1 MMQTLLTQ
9 TPSAPANGLDKA
21 PLSGSVESKSIDG
34 GTSSDSKGDFA
45 ILIAKAQNCEQGAAE
60 ASQGDNNVRS
70 AKSLATESASPNEEA
85 SKEQDPDADSK
96 VEEVPAT
103 DFLLRLQDS
112 LKLDTSLVTPQ
123 LAVVAQQSAT
133 AVDGNPLPQEGEQ
146 QGIALD
152 ESEPAPAA
160 ARIARQLAG
169 QTGAQS
175 PLATTAQLT
184 PETTVSPSAAR
195 VVVQGDASSAV
206 LSPSV
211 LSSEGEKAATTAD
224 EQSGE
229 KASAKG
235 ETPAGGK
242 HTKPL
247 TGAERMAQLAKVLP
261 VDESAS
267 TTKPAESL
275 ATKEAGDSKSDSA
288 ASSAVTG
295 KGQTAQAATQGA
307 ALKAFSEGLKQPEV
321 GAAAT
326 SATAEGHDGS
336 SNSTGKSVS
345 NSGAKVNQNDVSF
358 TAKQEGRLTAKEGS
372 DSKSDSVTSSAVTS
386 KGQTAQA
393 ATQGAALKA
402 FSEGLKQPDAGTV
415 TTATTAENTGM
426 AGKGAEKSAAEG
438 SQQPATA
445 ANQGSAPVTTAQSAA
460 AQSGVTSNTTTQTDS
475 AAAPVMVAP
484 EQVLAQAESQGPQ
497 APLSSIAA
505 GIKQMDVTGTDEV
518 RKAVQLE
525 VKPKA
530 GESEKSLVAA
540 TSSSESSQ
548 SQTVQHGQNSQPQ
561 PQVADSRAPAAEG
574 TLRRE
579 PQNLPHLKLAS
590 QEAPA
595 ELHQKV
601 NVMLA
606 EKLQQAEI
614 QLDPLGLGKMK
625 IQIQIGAD
633 SQANV
638 HFVVQHGQT
647 REMLEQAMPRLR
659 DMLAGQGIQLGQTQV
674 QQQSQQQQ
682 QQGQPTFSGQ
692 GQQGQSGGQSHAGN
706 GQVEGEPTTA
716 NLSLLV
722 ESTNGS
728 GIDFYA

>member
-34 GTSSDSKGDFA
+34 GTGSDSKGDFA
-45 ILIAKAQNCEQGAAE
+45 TLIAKARNSEQGAAE
-60 ASQGDNNVRS
+60 ATQGGNHVRS
-70 AKSLATESASPNEEA
+70 AKSLATESASPKEETG
-85 SKEQDPDADSK
+85 KEQDPDADNK

-123 LAVVAQQSAT
+123 LAVAAQQSAT
-133 AVDGNPLPQEGEQ
+133 AVDGNPLPQEGELE
-146 QGIALD
+146 GIALD
-152 ESEPAPAA
+152 ESEQTPAA
-160 ARIARQLAG
+160 ARIAQQLAG

-175 PLATTAQLT
+175 PLATTANST
-184 PETTVSPSAAR
+184 PETTVSSSAAR
-195 VVVQGDASSAV
+195 VVAKGDASSAV
-206 LSPSV
+206 LS
-211 LSSEGEKAATTAD
+211 SEGEDAATTAD
-224 EQSGE
+224 GQAGE

-235 ETPAGGK
+235 ETLGADGK

-275 ATKEAGDSKSDSA
+275 VAKEGGDSKSDPA
-288 ASSAVTG
+288 ASNALTN
-295 KGQTAQAATQGA
+295 KGQATQAATQGA
-307 ALKAFSEGLKQPEV
+307 ALKAFSEGLKPSEA
-321 GAAAT
+321 GAATT
-326 SATAEGHDGS
+326 SATADGS
-336 SNSTGKSVS
+336 GV
-345 NSGAKVNQNDVSF
+345 
-358 TAKQEGRLTAKEGS
+358 
-372 DSKSDSVTSSAVTS
+372 
-386 KGQTAQA
+386 
-393 ATQGAALKA
+393 
-402 FSEGLKQPDAGTV
+402 
-415 TTATTAENTGM
+415 

-460 AQSGVTSNTTTQTDS
+460 AQSSVTTNATTQSDS

-484 EQVLAQAESQGPQ
+484 QQVLAQAESQGPQ
-497 APLSSIAA
+497 APLSTISA
-505 GIKQMDVTGTDEV
+505 GIKQMEVTGTDEV
-518 RKAVQLE
+518 RKAVSLE

-530 GESEKSLVAA
+530 GEAEKSLVAT
-540 TSSSESSQ
+540 TSNSESSP
-548 SQTVQHGQNSQPQ
+548 SQTVQHGQNSQTQ
-561 PQVADSRAPAAEG
+561 PQVADSRAPAAET

-625 IQIQIGAD
+625 IQIQMGSD

-682 QQGQPTFSGQ
+682 QQGQPTFNGQ
-692 GQQGQSGGQSHAGN
+692 GQQGQSSGQPRSGN
-706 GQVEGEPTTA
+706 GLVEGELTTS
-716 NLSLLV
+716 NPSLLV

>member
-34 GTSSDSKGDFA
+34 GTGSDSKGDFA
-45 ILIAKAQNCEQGAAE
+45 TLIAKARNSEQGAAE
-60 ASQGDNNVRS
+60 ATQGGNHVRS
-70 AKSLATESASPNEEA
+70 AKSLATESASPKEEIG
-85 SKEQDPDADSK
+85 KEQDPDADNK

-123 LAVVAQQSAT
+123 LAVAAQQSAT
-133 AVDGNPLPQEGEQ
+133 AVDGNPLPQEGELE
-146 QGIALD
+146 GIALD
-152 ESEPAPAA
+152 ESEQTPAA
-160 ARIARQLAG
+160 ARIAQQLAG

-175 PLATTAQLT
+175 PLATTANSTLD
-184 PETTVSPSAAR
+184 TTVSSSAAR
-195 VVVQGDASSAV
+195 VVAQGDASAA
-206 LSPSV
+206 V
-211 LSSEGEKAATTAD
+211 LSSEGEDAATTAD
-224 EQSGE
+224 GQSGE

-235 ETPAGGK
+235 ETLGADGK
-242 HTKPL
+242 NTKPL

-267 TTKPAESL
+267 TAKSAESL
-275 ATKEAGDSKSDSA
+275 AAKEAGDSKSDPA
-288 ASSAVTG
+288 ASNAVTN
-295 KGQTAQAATQGA
+295 KGQVTQAATQGA
-307 ALKAFSEGLKQPEV
+307 ALKAFSEGLKQPEA
-321 GAAAT
+321 GAATT
-326 SATAEGHDGS
+326 SATADGS
-336 SNSTGKSVS
+336 GV
-345 NSGAKVNQNDVSF
+345 
-358 TAKQEGRLTAKEGS
+358 
-372 DSKSDSVTSSAVTS
+372 
-386 KGQTAQA
+386 
-393 ATQGAALKA
+393 
-402 FSEGLKQPDAGTV
+402 
-415 TTATTAENTGM
+415 
-426 AGKGAEKSAAEG
+426 AGKGAEKGAAEG

-460 AQSGVTSNTTTQTDS
+460 ESAAAQSSVTATATAQTDS

-484 EQVLAQAESQGPQ
+484 QQVLAQAESQGPQ
-497 APLSSIAA
+497 APLSTISA
-505 GIKQMDVTGTDEV
+505 GIKQMEVTGTDEV
-518 RKAVQLE
+518 RKAVSLE

-530 GESEKSLVAA
+530 GEAEKSLVAT
-540 TSSSESSQ
+540 TSSGESSP
-548 SQTVQHGQNSQPQ
+548 SQTVQHGQNSQTQ
-561 PQVADSRAPAAEG
+561 PQVADSRAPAAET

-625 IQIQIGAD
+625 IQIQMGAD

-682 QQGQPTFSGQ
+682 QQGQPTFNGQ
-692 GQQGQSGGQSHAGN
+692 GQQGQSSGQPRSGN
-706 GQVEGEPTTA
+706 GLVEGELTTS
-716 NLSLLV
+716 NPSLLV
-722 ESTNGS
+722 KSTNGS

>member
-34 GTSSDSKGDFA
+34 GAGSDSKGDFA
-45 ILIAKAQNCEQGAAE
+45 TLIAKAQNSEQGAAE

-85 SKEQDPDADSK
+85 SKEQDPDTDGK

-175 PLATTAQLT
+175 PLATTSQST

-206 LSPSV
+206 LSPAA

-224 EQSGE
+224 ELSGE

-235 ETPAGGK
+235 ETPADGK

-267 TTKPAESL
+267 STKPAESL
-275 ATKEAGDSKSDSA
+275 ATKETDDSKSDSA
-288 ASSAVTG
+288 A
-295 KGQTAQAATQGA
+295 
-307 ALKAFSEGLKQPEV
+307 
-321 GAAAT
+321 
-326 SATAEGHDGS
+326 
-336 SNSTGKSVS
+336 
-345 NSGAKVNQNDVSF
+345 
-358 TAKQEGRLTAKEGS
+358 
-372 DSKSDSVTSSAVTS
+372 SSAVTS

-402 FSEGLKQPDAGTV
+402 FNEGLKQSDAGTV
-415 TTATTAENTGM
+415 TTSATAEGSGA

-438 SQQPATA
+438 SQQPATTTV
-445 ANQGSAPVTTAQSAA
+445 ANQGSAQVTTAQNAA
-460 AQSGVTSNTTTQTDS
+460 AQSSVTSNTTTQTDN

-484 EQVLAQAESQGPQ
+484 QQVLAQAESQGPQ
-497 APLSSIAA
+497 APLSSISA
-505 GIKQMDVTGTDEV
+505 GIKQMEVTGTDEV

-530 GESEKSLVAA
+530 DEAEKSLVAT
-540 TSSSESSQ
+540 TSSSE

-692 GQQGQSGGQSHAGN
+692 GQQGQSGGQPHAGN
-706 GQVEGEPTTA
+706 GLVEGELTTA

>member
-21 PLSGSVESKSIDG
+21 PLSGSVESKIIDG
-34 GTSSDSKGDFA
+34 GAGSDSKGDFA
-45 ILIAKAQNCEQGAAE
+45 TLIAKAQNCEQGAAE

-70 AKSLATESASPNEEA
+70 AKSLATESASPKEEA
-85 SKEQDPDADSK
+85 SKEQDPDTDGK

-152 ESEPAPAA
+152 ERELAPAA
-160 ARIARQLAG
+160 ARIARQLAA

-175 PLATTAQLT
+175 PLATTSQST

-206 LSPSV
+206 LSPAV

-235 ETPAGGK
+235 ETPADGK

-267 TTKPAESL
+267 TTKPAETL
-275 ATKEAGDSKSDSA
+275 AAKEGGDSKSDSA
-288 ASSAVTG
+288 A
-295 KGQTAQAATQGA
+295 
-307 ALKAFSEGLKQPEV
+307 
-321 GAAAT
+321 
-326 SATAEGHDGS
+326 
-336 SNSTGKSVS
+336 
-345 NSGAKVNQNDVSF
+345 
-358 TAKQEGRLTAKEGS
+358 
-372 DSKSDSVTSSAVTS
+372 SSAVTS

-402 FSEGLKQPDAGTV
+402 FSEGLKQSDAGTV
-415 TTATTAENTGM
+415 TTAATAEGIGA

-438 SQQPATA
+438 SQQTATTTV
-445 ANQGSAPVTTAQSAA
+445 ANQGSAQVTTAQSAA
-460 AQSGVTSNTTTQTDS
+460 AQSSVTSNTTTQTDS

-484 EQVLAQAESQGPQ
+484 QQMLAQAESQGPQ
-497 APLSSIAA
+497 APLSSISA
-505 GIKQMDVTGTDEV
+505 GIKQMEVTGTDEV

-530 GESEKSLVAA
+530 GEAEKSLVAT
-540 TSSSESSQ
+540 TSSSE

-692 GQQGQSGGQSHAGN
+692 GQQGQSGGQPHAGN
-706 GQVEGEPTTA
+706 GLVEGELTTA

>member
-34 GTSSDSKGDFA
+34 GTGSDSKGDFA
-45 ILIAKAQNCEQGAAE
+45 TLIAKARNSEQGAAE
-60 ASQGDNNVRS
+60 ATQGGNQVRS
-70 AKSLATESASPNEEA
+70 AKSLATESASPKEETG
-85 SKEQDPDADSK
+85 KEEDPDADNK

-123 LAVVAQQSAT
+123 LAVAAQQSAT
-133 AVDGNPLPQEGEQ
+133 AVDGNPLPQEGELE
-146 QGIALD
+146 GIALD
-152 ESEPAPAA
+152 ESEQTPAA
-160 ARIARQLAG
+160 ARIAQQFAG

-175 PLATTAQLT
+175 PLATTANST
-184 PETTVSPSAAR
+184 SETTVSSSAAR
-195 VVVQGDASSAV
+195 VVAKGDASAA
-206 LSPSV
+206 V
-211 LSSEGEKAATTAD
+211 LSSEGEDAATTAD
-224 EQSGE
+224 GQAGE

-235 ETPAGGK
+235 ETLGADGK

-267 TTKPAESL
+267 TAKSAESL
-275 ATKEAGDSKSDSA
+275 AAKEAGDSKSDLA
-288 ASSAVTG
+288 ASNALTN
-295 KGQTAQAATQGA
+295 KGQATQAATQGA
-307 ALKAFSEGLKQPEV
+307 ALKAFNEGLKLPEA
-321 GAAAT
+321 GAATT
-326 SATAEGHDGS
+326 SAAADGS
-336 SNSTGKSVS
+336 GV
-345 NSGAKVNQNDVSF
+345 
-358 TAKQEGRLTAKEGS
+358 
-372 DSKSDSVTSSAVTS
+372 
-386 KGQTAQA
+386 
-393 ATQGAALKA
+393 
-402 FSEGLKQPDAGTV
+402 
-415 TTATTAENTGM
+415 

-460 AQSGVTSNTTTQTDS
+460 ESASAQSRVTANATAQSDS

-484 EQVLAQAESQGPQ
+484 QQVLAQAESQGPQ
-497 APLSSIAA
+497 APLSTISA
-505 GIKQMDVTGTDEV
+505 GIKQMEVTGTDEV
-518 RKAVQLE
+518 RKAVSLE

-530 GESEKSLVAA
+530 GEAEKSLVAT
-540 TSSSESSQ
+540 TSSSESSP
-548 SQTVQHGQNSQPQ
+548 SQTVQHGQNSQTQ
-561 PQVADSRAPAAEG
+561 PQVADSRAPAAET

-625 IQIQIGAD
+625 IQIQMGAD

-682 QQGQPTFSGQ
+682 QQGQPTFNGQ
-692 GQQGQSGGQSHAGN
+692 GQQGQSSGQPRSGN
-706 GQVEGEPTTA
+706 GLVEGELTTS
-716 NLSLLV
+716 NPSLLV

>member
-34 GTSSDSKGDFA
+34 GTGSDSKGDFA
-45 ILIAKAQNCEQGAAE
+45 TLIAKARNSEQGAAE
-60 ASQGDNNVRS
+60 ATQGGNHVRS
-70 AKSLATESASPNEEA
+70 AKSLATESASPKEETG
-85 SKEQDPDADSK
+85 KEQDPDADNK

-123 LAVVAQQSAT
+123 LAVAAQQSAT
-133 AVDGNPLPQEGEQ
+133 AVDGNPLPQEGELE
-146 QGIALD
+146 GIALD
-152 ESEPAPAA
+152 ESEQTPAA
-160 ARIARQLAG
+160 ARIAQQLAG

-175 PLATTAQLT
+175 PLATTANST
-184 PETTVSPSAAR
+184 PETTVSSSAAR
-195 VVVQGDASSAV
+195 VVAQGDASAA
-206 LSPSV
+206 V
-211 LSSEGEKAATTAD
+211 LSSEGEDAATTAD
-224 EQSGE
+224 GQSGE

-235 ETPAGGK
+235 ETPADGK

-267 TTKPAESL
+267 TTKSAESL
-275 ATKEAGDSKSDSA
+275 ATKEAGDSKSDLA
-288 ASSAVTG
+288 ASNALTN
-295 KGQTAQAATQGA
+295 KGQATQAATQGA
-307 ALKAFSEGLKQPEV
+307 ALKAFSEGLKQPEA
-321 GAAAT
+321 GAATT
-326 SATAEGHDGS
+326 SATADGS
-336 SNSTGKSVS
+336 GV
-345 NSGAKVNQNDVSF
+345 
-358 TAKQEGRLTAKEGS
+358 
-372 DSKSDSVTSSAVTS
+372 
-386 KGQTAQA
+386 
-393 ATQGAALKA
+393 
-402 FSEGLKQPDAGTV
+402 
-415 TTATTAENTGM
+415 

-460 AQSGVTSNTTTQTDS
+460 ESAAAQSSVTANATAQTDS

-484 EQVLAQAESQGPQ
+484 QQVLAQAESQGPQ
-497 APLSSIAA
+497 APLSTISA
-505 GIKQMDVTGTDEV
+505 GIKQMEVTGTDEV
-518 RKAVQLE
+518 RKAVSLE

-530 GESEKSLVAA
+530 GEAEKSLVAT
-540 TSSSESSQ
+540 TSSSESSP
-548 SQTVQHGQNSQPQ
+548 SQTVQHGQNSQTQ
-561 PQVADSRAPAAEG
+561 PQVADSRAPAAET

-625 IQIQIGAD
+625 IQIQMGAD

-682 QQGQPTFSGQ
+682 QQGQPTFNGQ
-692 GQQGQSGGQSHAGN
+692 GQQGQSSGQPRSGN
-706 GQVEGEPTTA
+706 GLVEGELTTS
-716 NLSLLV
+716 NPSLLV

>member
-9 TPSAPANGLDKA
+9 TPSAAANGLDKA

-34 GTSSDSKGDFA
+34 GTGSDSKGDFA
-45 ILIAKAQNCEQGAAE
+45 TLIAKARNSEQGAAE
-60 ASQGDNNVRS
+60 ATQGGNHVRS
-70 AKSLATESASPNEEA
+70 AKSLATESASPKEEIG
-85 SKEQDPDADSK
+85 KEEDPDADNK

-123 LAVVAQQSAT
+123 LAVAAQQNAT
-133 AVDGNPLPQEGEQ
+133 AVDGNPLPQEGELE
-146 QGIALD
+146 GIALD
-152 ESEPAPAA
+152 ESEQTPAA
-160 ARIARQLAG
+160 ARIAQQLAG

-175 PLATTAQLT
+175 PLATTANSTLD
-184 PETTVSPSAAR
+184 TTVSSSAAR
-195 VVVQGDASSAV
+195 VVAQGDASAA
-206 LSPSV
+206 V
-211 LSSEGEKAATTAD
+211 LSSEGKDAATTGDGQA
-224 EQSGE
+224 GE

-235 ETPAGGK
+235 ETLGADGK

-267 TTKPAESL
+267 TAKSAESL
-275 ATKEAGDSKSDSA
+275 AAKEAGDSKSDLSA
-288 ASSAVTG
+288 SNALTN
-295 KGQTAQAATQGA
+295 KGQATQAATQGA
-307 ALKAFSEGLKQPEV
+307 ALKAFNEGLKQPEA
-321 GAAAT
+321 GSATT
-326 SATAEGHDGS
+326 SATADGS
-336 SNSTGKSVS
+336 GV
-345 NSGAKVNQNDVSF
+345 
-358 TAKQEGRLTAKEGS
+358 
-372 DSKSDSVTSSAVTS
+372 
-386 KGQTAQA
+386 
-393 ATQGAALKA
+393 
-402 FSEGLKQPDAGTV
+402 
-415 TTATTAENTGM
+415 
-426 AGKGAEKSAAEG
+426 AGKGAEKGAAEG

-445 ANQGSAPVTTAQSAA
+445 ANQGSAQVATAQSAA
-460 AQSGVTSNTTTQTDS
+460 AQSSVTANATAQSDS

-484 EQVLAQAESQGPQ
+484 QQVLAQAESQGPQ
-497 APLSSIAA
+497 APLSTISA
-505 GIKQMDVTGTDEV
+505 GIKQMEVTGTDEV
-518 RKAVQLE
+518 RKAVSLE

-530 GESEKSLVAA
+530 GEAEKSLVAT
-540 TSSSESSQ
+540 TSSSESSS
-548 SQTVQHGQNSQPQ
+548 SQTVQHGQNSQTQ
-561 PQVADSRAPAAEG
+561 PQVADSRAPAAET

-625 IQIQIGAD
+625 IQIQMGAD

-682 QQGQPTFSGQ
+682 QQGQPTFNGQ
-692 GQQGQSGGQSHAGN
+692 GQQGQSSGQPRSGN
-706 GQVEGEPTTA
+706 GLVEGELTTS
-716 NLSLLV
+716 NPSLLV

>member
-9 TPSAPANGLDKA
+9 TPSAAANGLDKA

-34 GTSSDSKGDFA
+34 GTGCKGDFA
-45 ILIAKAQNCEQGAAE
+45 TLIAKARNSEQSTAE
-60 ASQGDNNVRS
+60 ATQGGNHIRS
-70 AKSLATESASPNEEA
+70 AKSLATESASPKEETG
-85 SKEQDPDADSK
+85 KEQDPDADNK

-123 LAVVAQQSAT
+123 LAVAAQQSAT
-133 AVDGNPLPQEGEQ
+133 AVDGNPLPQEGELE
-146 QGIALD
+146 GIALD
-152 ESEPAPAA
+152 EGEQTPAA
-160 ARIARQLAG
+160 ARIAQQLAG

-175 PLATTAQLT
+175 PLATTANSTLD
-184 PETTVSPSAAR
+184 TTVSSSAAR
-195 VVVQGDASSAV
+195 VVTQGDASSAV
-206 LSPSV
+206 LS
-211 LSSEGEKAATTAD
+211 SEGEDAATTAD
-224 EQSGE
+224 GQTGE

-235 ETPAGGK
+235 ETLGADGK
-242 HTKPL
+242 HSKPL

-261 VDESAS
+261 VDESANTAKS
-267 TTKPAESL
+267 AESL
-275 ATKEAGDSKSDSA
+275 AAKEAGDSKSDPA
-288 ASSAVTG
+288 ASNALTN
-295 KGQTAQAATQGA
+295 KGQATQAATQGA
-307 ALKAFSEGLKQPEV
+307 ALKTFSEGLKQSEA
-321 GAAAT
+321 GAATT
-326 SATAEGHDGS
+326 SATADGS
-336 SNSTGKSVS
+336 GV
-345 NSGAKVNQNDVSF
+345 
-358 TAKQEGRLTAKEGS
+358 
-372 DSKSDSVTSSAVTS
+372 
-386 KGQTAQA
+386 
-393 ATQGAALKA
+393 
-402 FSEGLKQPDAGTV
+402 
-415 TTATTAENTGM
+415 

-438 SQQPATA
+438 SLQPATA

-460 AQSGVTSNTTTQTDS
+460 ESAAAQSSVTATATAQTDS

-484 EQVLAQAESQGPQ
+484 QQVLAQAESQGPQ
-497 APLSSIAA
+497 APLSTISA
-505 GIKQMDVTGTDEV
+505 GIKQMEVTGTDEV
-518 RKAVQLE
+518 RKAVSLE

-530 GESEKSLVAA
+530 GEAEKSLVAA
-540 TSSSESSQ
+540 TSSGESSQ
-548 SQTVQHGQNSQPQ
+548 NQTVQHGQNSQTQ
-561 PQVADSRAPAAEG
+561 PQVADSRAPAAET

-625 IQIQIGAD
+625 IQIQMGSD

-682 QQGQPTFSGQ
+682 QQGQPTFNGQ
-692 GQQGQSGGQSHAGN
+692 GQQGQSSGQPRSGN
-706 GQVEGEPTTA
+706 GLVEGELTTS
-716 NLSLLV
+716 NPSLLV

>member
-34 GTSSDSKGDFA
+34 GTGSDSKGDFA
-45 ILIAKAQNCEQGAAE
+45 TLIAKARNSEQGAAE
-60 ASQGDNNVRS
+60 ATQGGNHVRS
-70 AKSLATESASPNEEA
+70 AKSLATESASPKEETG
-85 SKEQDPDADSK
+85 KEQDPDADNK

-123 LAVVAQQSAT
+123 LAVAAQQSAT
-133 AVDGNPLPQEGEQ
+133 MVDGNPLPQEGEQ
-146 QGIALD
+146 EGIALD
-152 ESEPAPAA
+152 EGEQTPAA
-160 ARIARQLAG
+160 ARIASQLAG

-175 PLATTAQLT
+175 PLATTANST
-184 PETTVSPSAAR
+184 SETTVSSSAAR
-195 VVVQGDASSAV
+195 VVAKGDASAA
-206 LSPSV
+206 V
-211 LSSEGEKAATTAD
+211 LSSEGEDAATTAD
-224 EQSGE
+224 GQAGE

-235 ETPAGGK
+235 EILGADGK

-267 TTKPAESL
+267 TAKSAESL
-275 ATKEAGDSKSDSA
+275 AAKEAGDSKSDPA
-288 ASSAVTG
+288 ASNALTN
-295 KGQTAQAATQGA
+295 KGQATQAATQGA
-307 ALKAFSEGLKQPEV
+307 ALKAFSEGLKQPEA
-321 GAAAT
+321 GAATT
-326 SATAEGHDGS
+326 SATADGS
-336 SNSTGKSVS
+336 GV
-345 NSGAKVNQNDVSF
+345 
-358 TAKQEGRLTAKEGS
+358 
-372 DSKSDSVTSSAVTS
+372 
-386 KGQTAQA
+386 
-393 ATQGAALKA
+393 
-402 FSEGLKQPDAGTV
+402 
-415 TTATTAENTGM
+415 
-426 AGKGAEKSAAEG
+426 AGKGAEKGVAEG

-445 ANQGSAPVTTAQSAA
+445 ANQGSAPVRTAQSAA
-460 AQSGVTSNTTTQTDS
+460 ESASAQSSVTANATTPTDN

-484 EQVLAQAESQGPQ
+484 QQVLAQAESQGPQ
-497 APLSSIAA
+497 APLSTISA
-505 GIKQMDVTGTDEV
+505 GIKQMEVTGTDEV
-518 RKAVQLE
+518 RKAVSLE

-530 GESEKSLVAA
+530 GEAEKSLVAT
-540 TSSSESSQ
+540 TSSSESSP
-548 SQTVQHGQNSQPQ
+548 SQTVQHGQNSQTQ
-561 PQVADSRAPAAEG
+561 PQVADSRAPAAET

-625 IQIQIGAD
+625 IQIQMGAD

-682 QQGQPTFSGQ
+682 QQGQPTFNGQ
-692 GQQGQSGGQSHAGN
+692 GQQGQSSGQPRSGN
-706 GQVEGEPTTA
+706 GLVEGELTTS
-716 NLSLLV
+716 NPSLLV

>member
-34 GTSSDSKGDFA
+34 GTGSDSKGDFA
-45 ILIAKAQNCEQGAAE
+45 TLIAKARNSEQGAAE
-60 ASQGDNNVRS
+60 ATQGGNHVRS
-70 AKSLATESASPNEEA
+70 AKSLATESASPKEETG
-85 SKEQDPDADSK
+85 KEQDPDADNK

-123 LAVVAQQSAT
+123 LAVAAQQSAT

-146 QGIALD
+146 EGIALD
-152 ESEPAPAA
+152 DGEQPPAA
-160 ARIARQLAG
+160 ARIASQLAG

-175 PLATTAQLT
+175 PLATTANST
-184 PETTVSPSAAR
+184 SETTVSSSAAQ
-195 VVVQGDASSAV
+195 VVAKGDASAA
-206 LSPSV
+206 V
-211 LSSEGEKAATTAD
+211 LSSEGEDAATTAD
-224 EQSGE
+224 GQTGE
-229 KASAKG
+229 KAFAKG
-235 ETPAGGK
+235 ETLGADGK
-242 HTKPL
+242 HTKPI

-267 TTKPAESL
+267 TAKSAESL
-275 ATKEAGDSKSDSA
+275 AAKEAGDSKSDPA
-288 ASSAVTG
+288 ASNALTN
-295 KGQTAQAATQGA
+295 KGQATQAATQGA
-307 ALKAFSEGLKQPEV
+307 ALKAFSEGLKQPEA
-321 GAAAT
+321 GAATT
-326 SATAEGHDGS
+326 SATADGS
-336 SNSTGKSVS
+336 GV
-345 NSGAKVNQNDVSF
+345 
-358 TAKQEGRLTAKEGS
+358 
-372 DSKSDSVTSSAVTS
+372 
-386 KGQTAQA
+386 
-393 ATQGAALKA
+393 
-402 FSEGLKQPDAGTV
+402 
-415 TTATTAENTGM
+415 
-426 AGKGAEKSAAEG
+426 AGKGAEKGVAEG

-445 ANQGSAPVTTAQSAA
+445 ANQGSAPVRTAQSAA
-460 AQSGVTSNTTTQTDS
+460 ESASAQSSVTANATTPTDN

-484 EQVLAQAESQGPQ
+484 QQVLAQAESQGPQ
-497 APLSSIAA
+497 APLSTISA
-505 GIKQMDVTGTDEV
+505 GIKQMEVTGTDEV
-518 RKAVQLE
+518 RKAVSLE

-530 GESEKSLVAA
+530 GEAEKSLVAT
-540 TSSSESSQ
+540 TSSSESSP
-548 SQTVQHGQNSQPQ
+548 SQTVQHGQNSQTQ
-561 PQVADSRAPAAEG
+561 PQVADSRAPAAET

-625 IQIQIGAD
+625 IQIQMGAD

-682 QQGQPTFSGQ
+682 QQGQPTFNGQ
-692 GQQGQSGGQSHAGN
+692 GQQGQSSGQPRSGN
-706 GQVEGEPTTA
+706 GLVEGELTTS
-716 NLSLLV
+716 NPSLLV

>member
-34 GTSSDSKGDFA
+34 GAGSDSKGDFA
-45 ILIAKAQNCEQGAAE
+45 TLIAKAQNSEQGAAE

-70 AKSLATESASPNEEA
+70 AKSLATESTSPKEEV
-85 SKEQDPDADSK
+85 SKEQDPDTDSK

-123 LAVVAQQSAT
+123 LAVAAQQSTT
-133 AVDGNPLPQEGEQ
+133 AVDGNPLPQESEQ
-146 QGIALD
+146 ESIALD

-160 ARIARQLAG
+160 AGIARQLAG
-169 QTGAQS
+169 QTGVQS
-175 PLATTAQLT
+175 PLATTAQST
-184 PETTVSPSAAR
+184 PETTVSSSSAR

-206 LSPSV
+206 LSPAA
-211 LSSEGEKAATTAD
+211 LSPEGEKAAATPD

-235 ETPAGGK
+235 ETPADGK

-275 ATKEAGDSKSDSA
+275 ATKEAGDSKSDPAASSAAKPAESLATKQTDDSKSDSA

-295 KGQTAQAATQGA
+295 
-307 ALKAFSEGLKQPEV
+307 
-321 GAAAT
+321 
-326 SATAEGHDGS
+326 
-336 SNSTGKSVS
+336 
-345 NSGAKVNQNDVSF
+345 
-358 TAKQEGRLTAKEGS
+358 
-372 DSKSDSVTSSAVTS
+372 

-415 TTATTAENTGM
+415 TTATTAEGSGA
-426 AGKGAEKSAAEG
+426 AGKGTEKSATEG
-438 SQQPATA
+438 SQQPATTTV
-445 ANQGSAPVTTAQSAA
+445 ANQGSAQVTTAQSAA
-460 AQSGVTSNTTTQTDS
+460 AQSSVTSNTTTQADS
-475 AAAPVMVAP
+475 AATPVMVAP
-484 EQVLAQAESQGPQ
+484 QQMLAQAESQGPQ
-497 APLSSIAA
+497 APLSTISA
-505 GIKQMDVTGTDEV
+505 GIKQMEVTGTDEV

-530 GESEKSLVAA
+530 GEAEKSLVAT

-561 PQVADSRAPAAEG
+561 SQVADSRAPAAEG

-706 GQVEGEPTTA
+706 GLVEGEPTTA

>member
-21 PLSGSVESKSIDG
+21 PLSSSVESKSTDG
-34 GTSSDSKGDFA
+34 GTGSDSKGDFA
-45 ILIAKAQNCEQGAAE
+45 TLIAKARNSEQGAAE
-60 ASQGDNNVRS
+60 ATQGGNNVRS
-70 AKSLATESASPNEEA
+70 AKSLATESASPKDET
-85 SKEQDPDADSK
+85 SKEQDPDADNK

-123 LAVVAQQSAT
+123 LAVAAQQSAT
-133 AVDGNPLPQEGEQ
+133 AVDGNPLPQEGELE
-146 QGIALD
+146 GIALD
-152 ESEPAPAA
+152 ESEQTPVA
-160 ARIARQLAG
+160 ARIAQQLAG

-175 PLATTAQLT
+175 PLATTAKAT
-184 PETTVSPSAAR
+184 PETTESPSAAR
-195 VVVQGDASSAV
+195 VVAQGDASAV
-206 LSPSV
+206 A
-211 LSSEGEKAATTAD
+211 LSSEGELVATTPD
-224 EQSGE
+224 GQSGE
-229 KASAKG
+229 KAYAKG
-235 ETPAGGK
+235 ETLGADGK

-267 TTKPAESL
+267 TTQPAESL
-275 ATKEAGDSKSDSA
+275 AAKEAGDSKSDLA
-288 ASSAVTG
+288 ASNALTN
-295 KGQTAQAATQGA
+295 KGQATQAATQGA
-307 ALKAFSEGLKQPEV
+307 ALKAFSEGLKQPEA
-321 GAAAT
+321 GAATT
-326 SATAEGHDGS
+326 SATADGS
-336 SNSTGKSVS
+336 GV
-345 NSGAKVNQNDVSF
+345 
-358 TAKQEGRLTAKEGS
+358 
-372 DSKSDSVTSSAVTS
+372 
-386 KGQTAQA
+386 
-393 ATQGAALKA
+393 
-402 FSEGLKQPDAGTV
+402 
-415 TTATTAENTGM
+415 
-426 AGKGAEKSAAEG
+426 AGKRAEKSAAEG
-438 SQQPATA
+438 SQQSATA

-460 AQSGVTSNTTTQTDS
+460 ESAAAQSSVTANVTAQTDS

-484 EQVLAQAESQGPQ
+484 QQVLAQAESQGPQ
-497 APLSSIAA
+497 APLSTISA
-505 GIKQMDVTGTDEV
+505 GIKQMEVTGTDEV
-518 RKAVQLE
+518 RKAVSLE

-530 GESEKSLVAA
+530 GEAEKSLVAT
-540 TSSSESSQ
+540 TSSGESSP
-548 SQTVQHGQNSQPQ
+548 SQTVQHGQNSQTQ
-561 PQVADSRAPAAEG
+561 PQVADSRAPAAET

-625 IQIQIGAD
+625 IQIQMGAD

-682 QQGQPTFSGQ
+682 QQGQPTFNGQ
-692 GQQGQSGGQSHAGN
+692 GQQGQSSGQPRSGN
-706 GQVEGEPTTA
+706 GLVEGELTTS
-716 NLSLLV
+716 NPSLLV

>member
-34 GTSSDSKGDFA
+34 GASSDSKGDFA
-45 ILIAKAQNCEQGAAE
+45 TLIAKAQNSEQGAAE

-96 VEEVPAT
+96 IEEVPAT

-123 LAVVAQQSAT
+123 LAVAAQQSAT
-133 AVDGNPLPQEGEQ
+133 ALDGNPLPQEGEQ
-146 QGIALD
+146 EGIALD

-175 PLATTAQLT
+175 PLATTAQST
-184 PETTVSPSAAR
+184 PESTVSPSAAR
-195 VVVQGDASSAV
+195 VVAQGDASSAV
-206 LSPSV
+206 LS
-211 LSSEGEKAATTAD
+211 SEGEDAATTAD
-224 EQSGE
+224 GQSGE

-235 ETPAGGK
+235 ETPADGK

-261 VDESAS
+261 IDESAS

-275 ATKEAGDSKSDSA
+275 ATKETDDSKSDSA
-288 ASSAVTG
+288 ASSAVTS
-295 KGQTAQAATQGA
+295 KGQAAQAATQGA
-307 ALKAFSEGLKQPEV
+307 ALKAFNEGLKQSDAGTV
-321 GAAAT
+321 TT
-326 SATAEGHDGS
+326 SATAEG
-336 SNSTGKSVS
+336 
-345 NSGAKVNQNDVSF
+345 SGA
-358 TAKQEGRLTAKEGS
+358 
-372 DSKSDSVTSSAVTS
+372 
-386 KGQTAQA
+386 
-393 ATQGAALKA
+393 
-402 FSEGLKQPDAGTV
+402 
-415 TTATTAENTGM
+415 

-445 ANQGSAPVTTAQSAA
+445 ANQGSAQVTTAQNAA
-460 AQSGVTSNTTTQTDS
+460 AQSSVTSNTTTQTDS

-484 EQVLAQAESQGPQ
+484 QQMLAQAESQGPQ
-497 APLSSIAA
+497 APLSTISA
-505 GIKQMDVTGTDEV
+505 GIKQMEVTGTDEV
-518 RKAVQLE
+518 RKAVLLE
-525 VKPKA
+525 VKPKV
-530 GESEKSLVAA
+530 GEAEKSLVAT

-574 TLRRE
+574 SLRRE

-682 QQGQPTFSGQ
+682 QQGQPTFNGQ

-706 GQVEGEPTTA
+706 GLVEGEPTTA

>member
-34 GTSSDSKGDFA
+34 GTGSDSKGDFA
-45 ILIAKAQNCEQGAAE
+45 TLIAKARNSEQGAAE
-60 ASQGDNNVRS
+60 ATQGGNHVRS
-70 AKSLATESASPNEEA
+70 AKSLATESASPKEEIG
-85 SKEQDPDADSK
+85 KEQDPDADNK

-123 LAVVAQQSAT
+123 LAVAAQQSAI
-133 AVDGNPLPQEGEQ
+133 AVDGNPLPQEGELE
-146 QGIALD
+146 GIALD
-152 ESEPAPAA
+152 EGEQTPAA
-160 ARIARQLAG
+160 ARIAQQLAG

-175 PLATTAQLT
+175 PLATTANSTLD
-184 PETTVSPSAAR
+184 TTVSSSAAR
-195 VVVQGDASSAV
+195 VVVKGDASAA
-206 LSPSV
+206 V
-211 LSSEGEKAATTAD
+211 LSSEGEDAATTAD
-224 EQSGE
+224 GQAGE

-235 ETPAGGK
+235 ETLGADGK

-247 TGAERMAQLAKVLP
+247 TGAERMDLLAKVLP

-267 TTKPAESL
+267 TAKSAESL
-275 ATKEAGDSKSDSA
+275 AAKEAGDSKSDLA
-288 ASSAVTG
+288 ASNALTN
-295 KGQTAQAATQGA
+295 KGQAMQAATQGA
-307 ALKAFSEGLKQPEV
+307 ALKAFSEGLKQSEA
-321 GAAAT
+321 GAATT
-326 SATAEGHDGS
+326 SATADGS
-336 SNSTGKSVS
+336 GV
-345 NSGAKVNQNDVSF
+345 
-358 TAKQEGRLTAKEGS
+358 
-372 DSKSDSVTSSAVTS
+372 
-386 KGQTAQA
+386 
-393 ATQGAALKA
+393 
-402 FSEGLKQPDAGTV
+402 
-415 TTATTAENTGM
+415 
-426 AGKGAEKSAAEG
+426 AGKGAEKGAAEG

-445 ANQGSAPVTTAQSAA
+445 ANQGSAPVRTAQSAA
-460 AQSGVTSNTTTQTDS
+460 ESAAAQSRVTANATAQSDS

-484 EQVLAQAESQGPQ
+484 QQVLAQAESQGPQ
-497 APLSSIAA
+497 APLSTISA
-505 GIKQMDVTGTDEV
+505 GIKQMEVTGTDEV
-518 RKAVQLE
+518 RKAVSLE

-530 GESEKSLVAA
+530 GEAEKSLVAT
-540 TSSSESSQ
+540 TSSSESSPN
-548 SQTVQHGQNSQPQ
+548 QTVQHGQNSQTQ
-561 PQVADSRAPAAEG
+561 PQVADSRAPAAET

-579 PQNLPHLKLAS
+579 PQNLPYLKLAS

-625 IQIQIGAD
+625 IQIQMGAD

-682 QQGQPTFSGQ
+682 QQGQPTFNGQ
-692 GQQGQSGGQSHAGN
+692 GQQGQSSGQPRSGN
-706 GQVEGEPTTA
+706 GLVEGELTTS
-716 NLSLLV
+716 NPSLLV

>member
-34 GTSSDSKGDFA
+34 GTGSDSKGDFA
-45 ILIAKAQNCEQGAAE
+45 TLIAKARNSEQGAAE
-60 ASQGDNNVRS
+60 ATQGGNHVRS
-70 AKSLATESASPNEEA
+70 AKSLATESASPKEETG
-85 SKEQDPDADSK
+85 KEQDPDADNK

-123 LAVVAQQSAT
+123 LAVAAQQSAT
-133 AVDGNPLPQEGEQ
+133 MVDGNPLPQEGEQ
-146 QGIALD
+146 EGIALD
-152 ESEPAPAA
+152 EGEQTPAA
-160 ARIARQLAG
+160 ARIASQLAG

-175 PLATTAQLT
+175 PLATTANST
-184 PETTVSPSAAR
+184 SETTVSSSAAR
-195 VVVQGDASSAV
+195 VVAKGDASAA
-206 LSPSV
+206 V
-211 LSSEGEKAATTAD
+211 LSSEGEDAATTAD
-224 EQSGE
+224 GQAGE

-235 ETPAGGK
+235 EILGADGK

-267 TTKPAESL
+267 TAKSAESL
-275 ATKEAGDSKSDSA
+275 AAKEAGDSKSDPA
-288 ASSAVTG
+288 ASNALTN
-295 KGQTAQAATQGA
+295 KGQATQAATQGA
-307 ALKAFSEGLKQPEV
+307 ALKAFSEGLKQPEA
-321 GAAAT
+321 GAATT
-326 SATAEGHDGS
+326 SATAEG
-336 SNSTGKSVS
+336 
-345 NSGAKVNQNDVSF
+345 SGV
-358 TAKQEGRLTAKEGS
+358 
-372 DSKSDSVTSSAVTS
+372 
-386 KGQTAQA
+386 
-393 ATQGAALKA
+393 
-402 FSEGLKQPDAGTV
+402 
-415 TTATTAENTGM
+415 
-426 AGKGAEKSAAEG
+426 AGKGAEKGVAEG

-445 ANQGSAPVTTAQSAA
+445 ANQGSAPVRTAQSAA
-460 AQSGVTSNTTTQTDS
+460 ESASAQSSVTANATTPTDN

-484 EQVLAQAESQGPQ
+484 QQVLAQAESQGPQ
-497 APLSSIAA
+497 APLSTISA
-505 GIKQMDVTGTDEV
+505 GIKQMEVTGTDEV
-518 RKAVQLE
+518 RKAVSLE

-530 GESEKSLVAA
+530 GEAEKSLVAT
-540 TSSSESSQ
+540 TSSSESSP
-548 SQTVQHGQNSQPQ
+548 SQTVQHGQNSQTQ
-561 PQVADSRAPAAEG
+561 PQVADSRAPAAET

-625 IQIQIGAD
+625 IQIQMGAD

-682 QQGQPTFSGQ
+682 QQGQPTFNGQ
-692 GQQGQSGGQSHAGN
+692 GQQGQSSGQPRSGN
-706 GQVEGEPTTA
+706 GLVEGELTTS
-716 NLSLLV
+716 NPSLLV

>member
-34 GTSSDSKGDFA
+34 GTGSDSKGDFA
-45 ILIAKAQNCEQGAAE
+45 TLIAKARNSEQGAAE
-60 ASQGDNNVRS
+60 ATQGDNHVRS
-70 AKSLATESASPNEEA
+70 AKSLATESASPKEET
-85 SKEQDPDADSK
+85 SKKQDPDADNK
-96 VEEVPAT
+96 VGEVPAT

-123 LAVVAQQSAT
+123 LAVAAQQSAT
-133 AVDGNPLPQEGEQ
+133 AVDGNPLPQEGELE
-146 QGIALD
+146 GIALD
-152 ESEPAPAA
+152 EGEQTPAA
-160 ARIARQLAG
+160 ARIAQQLAG

-175 PLATTAQLT
+175 PLATTANST
-184 PETTVSPSAAR
+184 SETTVSSSAAR
-195 VVVQGDASSAV
+195 VVAKGDASAA
-206 LSPSV
+206 V
-211 LSSEGEKAATTAD
+211 LSSEGEDAATTAD
-224 EQSGE
+224 GQAGE

-235 ETPAGGK
+235 ETLGADGK
-242 HTKPL
+242 QTKPL

-267 TTKPAESL
+267 TAKSAESL
-275 ATKEAGDSKSDSA
+275 AAKEAGDSKSDPA
-288 ASSAVTG
+288 ASNALTN
-295 KGQTAQAATQGA
+295 KGQATQAATQGA
-307 ALKAFSEGLKQPEV
+307 ALKAFSEGLKQPEA
-321 GAAAT
+321 GAATT
-326 SATAEGHDGS
+326 SATADGS
-336 SNSTGKSVS
+336 GV
-345 NSGAKVNQNDVSF
+345 
-358 TAKQEGRLTAKEGS
+358 
-372 DSKSDSVTSSAVTS
+372 
-386 KGQTAQA
+386 
-393 ATQGAALKA
+393 
-402 FSEGLKQPDAGTV
+402 
-415 TTATTAENTGM
+415 

-460 AQSGVTSNTTTQTDS
+460 ESAAAQSSVTTNAMTPTDS

-484 EQVLAQAESQGPQ
+484 QQVLAQAESQGPQ
-497 APLSSIAA
+497 APLSTISA
-505 GIKQMDVTGTDEV
+505 GIKQMEVTGTDEV
-518 RKAVQLE
+518 RKAVSLE
-525 VKPKA
+525 VKPKT
-530 GESEKSLVAA
+530 GEAEKSLVAT
-540 TSSSESSQ
+540 TSSGESSQ
-548 SQTVQHGQNSQPQ
+548 SQTVQHGQNSQTQ
-561 PQVADSRAPAAEG
+561 PQVADSRAPAAET

-579 PQNLPHLKLAS
+579 SQNLPHLKLAS

-625 IQIQIGAD
+625 IQIQMGAD

-682 QQGQPTFSGQ
+682 QQGQPTFNGQ
-692 GQQGQSGGQSHAGN
+692 GQQGQSSGQPRSGN
-706 GQVEGEPTTA
+706 GLVEGELTTS
-716 NLSLLV
+716 NPSLLV

>member
-34 GTSSDSKGDFA
+34 GTGSDSKGDFA
-45 ILIAKAQNCEQGAAE
+45 TLIAKARNSEQGAAE
-60 ASQGDNNVRS
+60 ATQGGNHVRS
-70 AKSLATESASPNEEA
+70 AKSLATESASPKEETG
-85 SKEQDPDADSK
+85 KEQDPDADNK

-123 LAVVAQQSAT
+123 LAVAAQQSAT
-133 AVDGNPLPQEGEQ
+133 AVDGNPLPQEGELE
-146 QGIALD
+146 GIALD
-152 ESEPAPAA
+152 ESEQTPAA
-160 ARIARQLAG
+160 ARIAQQLAG

-175 PLATTAQLT
+175 PLATTANSTLD
-184 PETTVSPSAAR
+184 TTVSSSAAR
-195 VVVQGDASSAV
+195 VVAQGDASAA
-206 LSPSV
+206 V
-211 LSSEGEKAATTAD
+211 LSSEGEDAATTAD
-224 EQSGE
+224 GQSGE

-235 ETPAGGK
+235 ETLGADGK

-267 TTKPAESL
+267 TAKSAESL
-275 ATKEAGDSKSDSA
+275 AAKEAGDSKSDLA
-288 ASSAVTG
+288 ASNALTN
-295 KGQTAQAATQGA
+295 KGQATQAATQGA
-307 ALKAFSEGLKQPEV
+307 ALKAFSEGLKQSEA
-321 GAAAT
+321 GAATT
-326 SATAEGHDGS
+326 SATADGS
-336 SNSTGKSVS
+336 GV
-345 NSGAKVNQNDVSF
+345 
-358 TAKQEGRLTAKEGS
+358 
-372 DSKSDSVTSSAVTS
+372 
-386 KGQTAQA
+386 
-393 ATQGAALKA
+393 
-402 FSEGLKQPDAGTV
+402 
-415 TTATTAENTGM
+415 

-460 AQSGVTSNTTTQTDS
+460 ESAAAQSSVTTNATTQSDS

-484 EQVLAQAESQGPQ
+484 QQVLAQAESQGPQ
-497 APLSSIAA
+497 APLSTISA
-505 GIKQMDVTGTDEV
+505 GIKQMEVTGTDEV
-518 RKAVQLE
+518 RKAVSLE

-530 GESEKSLVAA
+530 GEAEKSLVAT
-540 TSSSESSQ
+540 TSSSESSP
-548 SQTVQHGQNSQPQ
+548 SQTVQHGQNSQTQ
-561 PQVADSRAPAAEG
+561 PQVADSRAPAAET

-625 IQIQIGAD
+625 IQIQMGAD

-682 QQGQPTFSGQ
+682 QQGQPTFNGQ
-692 GQQGQSGGQSHAGN
+692 GQQGQSSGQPRSGN
-706 GQVEGEPTTA
+706 GLVEGELTTS
-716 NLSLLV
+716 NPSLLV

>member
-34 GTSSDSKGDFA
+34 GTGSDSKGDFA
-45 ILIAKAQNCEQGAAE
+45 TLIAKARNSEQGTAE
-60 ASQGDNNVRS
+60 ATQGGNHVRS
-70 AKSLATESASPNEEA
+70 AKSLATESASPKEEIG
-85 SKEQDPDADSK
+85 KEEDPDADNK
-96 VEEVPAT
+96 AEEVPAT

-123 LAVVAQQSAT
+123 LAVAAQQSAT
-133 AVDGNPLPQEGEQ
+133 AVDGNPLPQEGELE
-146 QGIALD
+146 GIALD
-152 ESEPAPAA
+152 EREQTPAA
-160 ARIARQLAG
+160 ARIAQQLAG

-175 PLATTAQLT
+175 PLATTANST
-184 PETTVSPSAAR
+184 SETTVSSSAAR
-195 VVVQGDASSAV
+195 VVAQGDASAA
-206 LSPSV
+206 V
-211 LSSEGEKAATTAD
+211 LSSEGEDAATTAD
-224 EQSGE
+224 EQTGE

-235 ETPAGGK
+235 ATLGADGK

-261 VDESAS
+261 VDESANTAKS
-267 TTKPAESL
+267 AESL
-275 ATKEAGDSKSDSA
+275 AAKEAGDSKSDLA
-288 ASSAVTG
+288 ASNALTN
-295 KGQTAQAATQGA
+295 KGQATQAATQGA
-307 ALKAFSEGLKQPEV
+307 ALKAFNEGLKQPEA
-321 GAAAT
+321 GTAT
-326 SATAEGHDGS
+326 ATATATAEG
-336 SNSTGKSVS
+336 
-345 NSGAKVNQNDVSF
+345 SGA
-358 TAKQEGRLTAKEGS
+358 T
-372 DSKSDSVTSSAVTS
+372 
-386 KGQTAQA
+386 
-393 ATQGAALKA
+393 
-402 FSEGLKQPDAGTV
+402 
-415 TTATTAENTGM
+415 
-426 AGKGAEKSAAEG
+426 GKGAEKGAAEG

-445 ANQGSAPVTTAQSAA
+445 ANQGSAPVRTAQSAA
-460 AQSGVTSNTTTQTDS
+460 ESAAAQSSVTTNATTPTDN

-484 EQVLAQAESQGPQ
+484 QQVLAQAESHGPQ
-497 APLSSIAA
+497 APLSTISA
-505 GIKQMDVTGTDEV
+505 GIKQMEVTGTDEV
-518 RKAVQLE
+518 RKAVSLE
-525 VKPKA
+525 VKPKT
-530 GESEKSLVAA
+530 GEAEKSLVAT
-540 TSSSESSQ
+540 TSSSESSP
-548 SQTVQHGQNSQPQ
+548 SQTVQHGQNSQTQ
-561 PQVADSRAPAAEG
+561 PQVADSRAPAAET

-625 IQIQIGAD
+625 IQIQMGAD

-682 QQGQPTFSGQ
+682 QQGQPTFNGQ
-692 GQQGQSGGQSHAGN
+692 GQQGQSSGQPRSGN
-706 GQVEGEPTTA
+706 GLVEGELTTS
-716 NLSLLV
+716 NPSLLV

>member
-34 GTSSDSKGDFA
+34 RTGSDSKGDFA
-45 ILIAKAQNCEQGAAE
+45 TLIAKARNSEQGAAE
-60 ASQGDNNVRS
+60 ATQGGNHVRS
-70 AKSLATESASPNEEA
+70 AKSLATESASPKEEIG
-85 SKEQDPDADSK
+85 KEQDPDADNK

-123 LAVVAQQSAT
+123 LAVAAQQSAT

-146 QGIALD
+146 EGIALD
-152 ESEPAPAA
+152 EGEQTPAA
-160 ARIARQLAG
+160 ARIAQQLAG
-169 QTGAQS
+169 QTGTQS
-175 PLATTAQLT
+175 PLATTANSTLD
-184 PETTVSPSAAR
+184 TTVSSSAAR
-195 VVVQGDASSAV
+195 VVAKGDASAA
-206 LSPSV
+206 V
-211 LSSEGEKAATTAD
+211 LSSEGEDAATTAD
-224 EQSGE
+224 GQAGE

-235 ETPAGGK
+235 ETLGADGK
-242 HTKPL
+242 QTKPL

-267 TTKPAESL
+267 TAKSAESL
-275 ATKEAGDSKSDSA
+275 ATKEAGDSKSDLA
-288 ASSAVTG
+288 ASNALAN
-295 KGQTAQAATQGA
+295 KGQATQAATQGA
-307 ALKAFSEGLKQPEV
+307 ALKAFREGLKQSEA
-321 GAAAT
+321 GAATT
-326 SATAEGHDGS
+326 SATADGS
-336 SNSTGKSVS
+336 GV
-345 NSGAKVNQNDVSF
+345 
-358 TAKQEGRLTAKEGS
+358 
-372 DSKSDSVTSSAVTS
+372 
-386 KGQTAQA
+386 
-393 ATQGAALKA
+393 
-402 FSEGLKQPDAGTV
+402 
-415 TTATTAENTGM
+415 
-426 AGKGAEKSAAEG
+426 AGKGAEKGAAEG

-445 ANQGSAPVTTAQSAA
+445 ANQGSAPVRTAQSAA
-460 AQSGVTSNTTTQTDS
+460 ESAVAQSSVTTNATAQSDS

-484 EQVLAQAESQGPQ
+484 QQVLAQAESQGPQ
-497 APLSSIAA
+497 APLSTISA
-505 GIKQMDVTGTDEV
+505 GIKQMEVTGTDEV
-518 RKAVQLE
+518 RKAVSLE

-530 GESEKSLVAA
+530 GEAEKSLVAT
-540 TSSSESSQ
+540 TSSSESSP
-548 SQTVQHGQNSQPQ
+548 SQTVQHGQNSQTQ
-561 PQVADSRAPAAEG
+561 PQVADSRAPAAET

-625 IQIQIGAD
+625 IQIQMGAD

-682 QQGQPTFSGQ
+682 QQGQPTFNGQ
-692 GQQGQSGGQSHAGN
+692 GQQGQSSGQPRSGN
-706 GQVEGEPTTA
+706 GLVEGELTTS
-716 NLSLLV
+716 NPSLLV

>member
-34 GTSSDSKGDFA
+34 GTGSDSKGDFA
-45 ILIAKAQNCEQGAAE
+45 TLIAKARNSEQGAAE
-60 ASQGDNNVRS
+60 ATPGGNHVRS
-70 AKSLATESASPNEEA
+70 AKSLATESASPKEETG
-85 SKEQDPDADSK
+85 KEQDPDADNK

-123 LAVVAQQSAT
+123 LAVAAQQSAT

-146 QGIALD
+146 EGISLD
-152 ESEPAPAA
+152 ESEQTPAA
-160 ARIARQLAG
+160 ARIAQQLAG

-175 PLATTAQLT
+175 PLATTANSTLD
-184 PETTVSPSAAR
+184 TTVSSSAAR
-195 VVVQGDASSAV
+195 VVVKGDASAA
-206 LSPSV
+206 V
-211 LSSEGEKAATTAD
+211 LSSEGEDAATTAD
-224 EQSGE
+224 GQAGE

-235 ETPAGGK
+235 ETLGADGK

-267 TTKPAESL
+267 TAKSAESL
-275 ATKEAGDSKSDSA
+275 AAKEAGDSKSDLA
-288 ASSAVTG
+288 ASNALTN
-295 KGQTAQAATQGA
+295 KGQATQAVTQGA
-307 ALKAFSEGLKQPEV
+307 ALKAFSEGLKQPEA
-321 GAAAT
+321 GAATT
-326 SATAEGHDGS
+326 SATADGS
-336 SNSTGKSVS
+336 GV
-345 NSGAKVNQNDVSF
+345 
-358 TAKQEGRLTAKEGS
+358 
-372 DSKSDSVTSSAVTS
+372 
-386 KGQTAQA
+386 
-393 ATQGAALKA
+393 
-402 FSEGLKQPDAGTV
+402 
-415 TTATTAENTGM
+415 
-426 AGKGAEKSAAEG
+426 AGKGTEKGAAEG

-445 ANQGSAPVTTAQSAA
+445 ANQGSAPVTTAQSAVASAA
-460 AQSGVTSNTTTQTDS
+460 AQGSVTANATAQSDS
-475 AAAPVMVAP
+475 APVMVAP
-484 EQVLAQAESQGPQ
+484 QQVLAQAESQGPQ
-497 APLSSIAA
+497 APLSTISAS
-505 GIKQMDVTGTDEV
+505 IKQMEVTGTDEV
-518 RKAVQLE
+518 RKAVSLE

-530 GESEKSLVAA
+530 GEAEKSLVAT
-540 TSSSESSQ
+540 TSSGESSP
-548 SQTVQHGQNSQPQ
+548 SQTVQHGQNSQTQ
-561 PQVADSRAPAAEG
+561 PQVADSRAPAAET

-625 IQIQIGAD
+625 IQIQMGAD

-682 QQGQPTFSGQ
+682 QQGQPTFNGQ
-692 GQQGQSGGQSHAGN
+692 GQQGQSSGQPRSGN
-706 GQVEGEPTTA
+706 GLVEGELTTS
-716 NLSLLV
+716 NPSLLV

>member
-34 GTSSDSKGDFA
+34 GTGSDSKGDFA
-45 ILIAKAQNCEQGAAE
+45 TLIAKARNSEQGAAE
-60 ASQGDNNVRS
+60 ATQGGNHVRS
-70 AKSLATESASPNEEA
+70 AKSLATESASPKEETG
-85 SKEQDPDADSK
+85 KEQDPDADNK

-123 LAVVAQQSAT
+123 LAVAAQQSAT
-133 AVDGNPLPQEGEQ
+133 AVDGNPLPQEGELE
-146 QGIALD
+146 GIALD
-152 ESEPAPAA
+152 ESEQTPAA
-160 ARIARQLAG
+160 ARIAQQLAG

-175 PLATTAQLT
+175 PLATTANST
-184 PETTVSPSAAR
+184 SETTVSSSAAR
-195 VVVQGDASSAV
+195 VVAKGDASAA
-206 LSPSV
+206 V
-211 LSSEGEKAATTAD
+211 LSSEGEDADTTAD
-224 EQSGE
+224 GQAGE

-235 ETPAGGK
+235 ETLGADGK
-242 HTKPL
+242 QTKPL

-267 TTKPAESL
+267 TAKSAESL
-275 ATKEAGDSKSDSA
+275 AAKEAGDSKSDLA
-288 ASSAVTG
+288 ASNALTN
-295 KGQTAQAATQGA
+295 KGQATQAATQGA
-307 ALKAFSEGLKQPEV
+307 ALKAFSEGLKQPEA
-321 GAAAT
+321 GTAT
-326 SATAEGHDGS
+326 ATATAEG
-336 SNSTGKSVS
+336 
-345 NSGAKVNQNDVSF
+345 SGA
-358 TAKQEGRLTAKEGS
+358 
-372 DSKSDSVTSSAVTS
+372 
-386 KGQTAQA
+386 
-393 ATQGAALKA
+393 
-402 FSEGLKQPDAGTV
+402 
-415 TTATTAENTGM
+415 

-460 AQSGVTSNTTTQTDS
+460 ESAAAQSSVTANATAQTDS

-484 EQVLAQAESQGPQ
+484 QQVLAQTESQGPQ
-497 APLSSIAA
+497 APLSTISA
-505 GIKQMDVTGTDEV
+505 GIKQMEVTGTDEV
-518 RKAVQLE
+518 RKAVSLE

-530 GESEKSLVAA
+530 GEAEKSLVAT
-540 TSSSESSQ
+540 TSSGESSP
-548 SQTVQHGQNSQPQ
+548 SQTVQHGQNSQTQ
-561 PQVADSRAPAAEG
+561 PQVADSRAPAAET

-625 IQIQIGAD
+625 IQIQMGAD

-682 QQGQPTFSGQ
+682 QQGQPTFNGQ
-692 GQQGQSGGQSHAGN
+692 GQQGQSSGQQRSGN
-706 GQVEGEPTTA
+706 GLVEGELTTS
-716 NLSLLV
+716 NPSLLV

>member
-34 GTSSDSKGDFA
+34 GTGSDSKGDFA
-45 ILIAKAQNCEQGAAE
+45 TLIAKARNSEQGAAE
-60 ASQGDNNVRS
+60 ATQGGNHVRS
-70 AKSLATESASPNEEA
+70 AKSLATESASPKEEIG
-85 SKEQDPDADSK
+85 KEQDPDADTK

-123 LAVVAQQSAT
+123 LAVAAQQSAT
-133 AVDGNPLPQEGEQ
+133 VVDGNPLPQEGEQ
-146 QGIALD
+146 EGIAFD
-152 ESEPAPAA
+152 ESEQTPAA
-160 ARIARQLAG
+160 ARIAQQLAG

-175 PLATTAQLT
+175 PLATTANST
-184 PETTVSPSAAR
+184 PETTVSSSAER
-195 VVVQGDASSAV
+195 VVAKGDASAAI
-206 LSPSV
+206 
-211 LSSEGEKAATTAD
+211 LSSEGEDTATTAD
-224 EQSGE
+224 EQTGE

-235 ETPAGGK
+235 ETLGADGK

-267 TTKPAESL
+267 TAKSAESL
-275 ATKEAGDSKSDSA
+275 AAKEAGDSKSDP
-288 ASSAVTG
+288 AVSNALTN
-295 KGQTAQAATQGA
+295 KGQATQAATQGA
-307 ALKAFSEGLKQPEV
+307 ALKAFSEGLKQSEA
-321 GAAAT
+321 GTAT
-326 SATAEGHDGS
+326 ATAEG
-336 SNSTGKSVS
+336 
-345 NSGAKVNQNDVSF
+345 SGA
-358 TAKQEGRLTAKEGS
+358 T
-372 DSKSDSVTSSAVTS
+372 
-386 KGQTAQA
+386 
-393 ATQGAALKA
+393 
-402 FSEGLKQPDAGTV
+402 
-415 TTATTAENTGM
+415 
-426 AGKGAEKSAAEG
+426 GKGAEKGAAEG

-445 ANQGSAPVTTAQSAA
+445 ANQGSAPVRTAQSAA
-460 AQSGVTSNTTTQTDS
+460 AQSSVTTNATTQSDS

-484 EQVLAQAESQGPQ
+484 QQVLAQAESQGPQ
-497 APLSSIAA
+497 APLSTISA
-505 GIKQMDVTGTDEV
+505 GIKQMEVTGTDEV
-518 RKAVQLE
+518 RKAVSLE

-530 GESEKSLVAA
+530 GEAEKSLVAT
-540 TSSSESSQ
+540 TSSSESSP
-548 SQTVQHGQNSQPQ
+548 SQTVQHGQNSQTQ
-561 PQVADSRAPAAEG
+561 PQVADSRAPAAET

-625 IQIQIGAD
+625 IQIQMGAD

-682 QQGQPTFSGQ
+682 QQGQPTFNGQ
-692 GQQGQSGGQSHAGN
+692 GQQGQSSSQPRSGN
-706 GQVEGEPTTA
+706 GLVEGELTTS
-716 NLSLLV
+716 NPSLLV

>member
-21 PLSGSVESKSIDG
+21 SLSGSVESKSIDG
-34 GTSSDSKGDFA
+34 GTGSDSKGDFA
-45 ILIAKAQNCEQGAAE
+45 TLIAKARNSEQGAAE
-60 ASQGDNNVRS
+60 ATQGGNHVRS
-70 AKSLATESASPNEEA
+70 AKSLATESASPKEETG
-85 SKEQDPDADSK
+85 KEQDPDADNK

-123 LAVVAQQSAT
+123 LAVAAQQSAT
-133 AVDGNPLPQEGEQ
+133 VVDGNPLPQEGEQ
-146 QGIALD
+146 EGIALD
-152 ESEPAPAA
+152 ESEQTPAA
-160 ARIARQLAG
+160 ARIAQQLAG

-175 PLATTAQLT
+175 PLATTANST
-184 PETTVSPSAAR
+184 VDTTVSSSAAR
-195 VVVQGDASSAV
+195 VVVKGDASAA
-206 LSPSV
+206 V
-211 LSSEGEKAATTAD
+211 LSSEGEDAATTGDGQA
-224 EQSGE
+224 GE

-235 ETPAGGK
+235 ETLGADGK

-267 TTKPAESL
+267 TKSAESL
-275 ATKEAGDSKSDSA
+275 AAKEAGDSKSDLS
-288 ASSAVTG
+288 ASSALTN
-295 KGQTAQAATQGA
+295 KGQATQAATQGA
-307 ALKAFSEGLKQPEV
+307 ALKAFSEGLKQPEA
-321 GAAAT
+321 GAATT
-326 SATAEGHDGS
+326 SATADGS
-336 SNSTGKSVS
+336 GV
-345 NSGAKVNQNDVSF
+345 
-358 TAKQEGRLTAKEGS
+358 
-372 DSKSDSVTSSAVTS
+372 
-386 KGQTAQA
+386 
-393 ATQGAALKA
+393 
-402 FSEGLKQPDAGTV
+402 
-415 TTATTAENTGM
+415 
-426 AGKGAEKSAAEG
+426 AGKGAEKGAAEG

-460 AQSGVTSNTTTQTDS
+460 ESAVAQGSVTTNATTQSDS

-484 EQVLAQAESQGPQ
+484 QQMLAQAESQGPQ
-497 APLSSIAA
+497 APLSTISA
-505 GIKQMDVTGTDEV
+505 GIKQMEVTGTDEV
-518 RKAVQLE
+518 RKAVSLE

-530 GESEKSLVAA
+530 GEAENSLVAT
-540 TSSSESSQ
+540 TSSSESSP
-548 SQTVQHGQNSQPQ
+548 SQTVQHGQNSQTQ
-561 PQVADSRAPAAEG
+561 PQVADSRAPAAET

-625 IQIQIGAD
+625 IKIQMGAD

-682 QQGQPTFSGQ
+682 QQGQPTFNGQ
-692 GQQGQSGGQSHAGN
+692 GQQGQSSGQQRSGN
-706 GQVEGEPTTA
+706 GLVEGELTTS
-716 NLSLLV
+716 NPSLLV

>member
-21 PLSGSVESKSIDG
+21 PLSGSLESKSIDG
-34 GTSSDSKGDFA
+34 GTGSDSKGDFA
-45 ILIAKAQNCEQGAAE
+45 TLIAKARNSEQGAAE
-60 ASQGDNNVRS
+60 ATQGGNHVRS
-70 AKSLATESASPNEEA
+70 AKSLATESASPKEET
-85 SKEQDPDADSK
+85 SKEQDPDADNK

-123 LAVVAQQSAT
+123 LAVAAQQSAT

-146 QGIALD
+146 EGIALD
-152 ESEPAPAA
+152 ESEQTPAA
-160 ARIARQLAG
+160 ARIASQLAG

-175 PLATTAQLT
+175 PLATTANST
-184 PETTVSPSAAR
+184 SETTVSSSAAR
-195 VVVQGDASSAV
+195 VVAQGDASAA
-206 LSPSV
+206 V
-211 LSSEGEKAATTAD
+211 LSSEGEDAATTAD
-224 EQSGE
+224 GQSGE

-235 ETPAGGK
+235 ETLGADGK

-267 TTKPAESL
+267 TAKSAESL
-275 ATKEAGDSKSDSA
+275 AAKEAGDSKSDLA
-288 ASSAVTG
+288 ASNALTN
-295 KGQTAQAATQGA
+295 KGQATQAVTQGA
-307 ALKAFSEGLKQPEV
+307 ALKAFSEGLKQPEA
-321 GAAAT
+321 GAATT
-326 SATAEGHDGS
+326 SATADGS
-336 SNSTGKSVS
+336 GV
-345 NSGAKVNQNDVSF
+345 
-358 TAKQEGRLTAKEGS
+358 
-372 DSKSDSVTSSAVTS
+372 
-386 KGQTAQA
+386 
-393 ATQGAALKA
+393 
-402 FSEGLKQPDAGTV
+402 
-415 TTATTAENTGM
+415 
-426 AGKGAEKSAAEG
+426 AGKGTEKGAAEG

-460 AQSGVTSNTTTQTDS
+460 ESAAAQSSVTANATTPTDN

-484 EQVLAQAESQGPQ
+484 QQVLAQAESQGPQ
-497 APLSSIAA
+497 APLSTISA
-505 GIKQMDVTGTDEV
+505 GIKQMEVTGTDEV
-518 RKAVQLE
+518 RKAVSLE

-530 GESEKSLVAA
+530 GEAEKSLVAT
-540 TSSSESSQ
+540 TSSSESSP
-548 SQTVQHGQNSQPQ
+548 SQTVQHGQNSQTQ
-561 PQVADSRAPAAEG
+561 PQVADSRAPAAET

-625 IQIQIGAD
+625 IQIQMGAD

-682 QQGQPTFSGQ
+682 QQGQPTFNGQ
-692 GQQGQSGGQSHAGN
+692 GQQGQSSGQPRSGN
-706 GQVEGEPTTA
+706 GPVEGELTTS
-716 NLSLLV
+716 NPSLLV

>member
-9 TPSAPANGLDKA
+9 TPSAAANGLDKA

-34 GTSSDSKGDFA
+34 GTGSDSKGDFA
-45 ILIAKAQNCEQGAAE
+45 TLIAKARNSEQGAAE
-60 ASQGDNNVRS
+60 ATQGGNHVRS
-70 AKSLATESASPNEEA
+70 AKSLATESASPKEET
-85 SKEQDPDADSK
+85 SKEQDPDADNK

-123 LAVVAQQSAT
+123 LAVAAQQSAT
-133 AVDGNPLPQEGEQ
+133 AVDGNPLPQEGELE
-146 QGIALD
+146 GIALD
-152 ESEPAPAA
+152 ESEQTPAA
-160 ARIARQLAG
+160 ARIASQLAG

-175 PLATTAQLT
+175 PLATIANST
-184 PETTVSPSAAR
+184 PETTVSSSAAR
-195 VVVQGDASSAV
+195 VVAQGDASAA
-206 LSPSV
+206 V
-211 LSSEGEKAATTAD
+211 LSSEGEDAATTAD
-224 EQSGE
+224 GQSGE

-235 ETPAGGK
+235 ETLGADGK

-267 TTKPAESL
+267 TAKSVESL
-275 ATKEAGDSKSDSA
+275 ATKETGDSKSDLVA
-288 ASSAVTG
+288 GNVLTN
-295 KGQTAQAATQGA
+295 KGQATQAATQGA
-307 ALKAFSEGLKQPEV
+307 ALKAFSEGLKQPEA
-321 GAAAT
+321 GTATT
-326 SATAEGHDGS
+326 SATADGS
-336 SNSTGKSVS
+336 GV
-345 NSGAKVNQNDVSF
+345 
-358 TAKQEGRLTAKEGS
+358 
-372 DSKSDSVTSSAVTS
+372 
-386 KGQTAQA
+386 
-393 ATQGAALKA
+393 
-402 FSEGLKQPDAGTV
+402 
-415 TTATTAENTGM
+415 
-426 AGKGAEKSAAEG
+426 AGKGTEKSAAEG

-445 ANQGSAPVTTAQSAA
+445 ANQGSAPVRTAQSAA
-460 AQSGVTSNTTTQTDS
+460 ESAAAQSSVTANATAQTDS

-484 EQVLAQAESQGPQ
+484 QQVLAQAESQGPQ
-497 APLSSIAA
+497 APLSTISA
-505 GIKQMDVTGTDEV
+505 GIKQMEVTGSDEE
-518 RKAVQLE
+518 RKAVSLE

-530 GESEKSLVAA
+530 GEAEKSLVAT
-540 TSSSESSQ
+540 TSSSESSA
-548 SQTVQHGQNSQPQ
+548 SQTVQHGQNSQTQ
-561 PQVADSRAPAAEG
+561 PQVADSRAPAAET

-625 IQIQIGAD
+625 IQIQMGAD

-682 QQGQPTFSGQ
+682 QQGQPTFNGQ
-692 GQQGQSGGQSHAGN
+692 GQQGQSSGQQRSGN
-706 GQVEGEPTTA
+706 GLVEGELTTS
-716 NLSLLV
+716 NPSLLV

>member
-34 GTSSDSKGDFA
+34 GASSDSKGDFA
-45 ILIAKAQNCEQGAAE
+45 TLIAKAQNSEQGAAE

-96 VEEVPAT
+96 IEEVPAT

-123 LAVVAQQSAT
+123 LAVAAQQSAT
-133 AVDGNPLPQEGEQ
+133 ALDGNPLPQEGEQ
-146 QGIALD
+146 EGIALD

-175 PLATTAQLT
+175 PLATTAQST
-184 PETTVSPSAAR
+184 PESTVSPSAAR
-195 VVVQGDASSAV
+195 VVAQGDASSAV
-206 LSPSV
+206 LS
-211 LSSEGEKAATTAD
+211 SEGEDAATTAD
-224 EQSGE
+224 GQSGE

-235 ETPAGGK
+235 ETPADGK

-261 VDESAS
+261 IDESAS

-275 ATKEAGDSKSDSA
+275 ATKETDDSKSDSA
-288 ASSAVTG
+288 ASSAVTS
-295 KGQTAQAATQGA
+295 KGQAAQAATQGA
-307 ALKAFSEGLKQPEV
+307 ALKAFNEGLKQSDAGTV
-321 GAAAT
+321 TT
-326 SATAEGHDGS
+326 SATAEG
-336 SNSTGKSVS
+336 
-345 NSGAKVNQNDVSF
+345 SGA
-358 TAKQEGRLTAKEGS
+358 
-372 DSKSDSVTSSAVTS
+372 
-386 KGQTAQA
+386 
-393 ATQGAALKA
+393 
-402 FSEGLKQPDAGTV
+402 
-415 TTATTAENTGM
+415 

-445 ANQGSAPVTTAQSAA
+445 ANQGSASVTTAQSAA
-460 AQSGVTSNTTTQTDS
+460 AQSSVTPNATTQADS

-484 EQVLAQAESQGPQ
+484 QQVLAQAESQGPQ
-497 APLSSIAA
+497 APLSSISA
-505 GIKQMDVTGTDEV
+505 GIKQMEVTGTDEV

-525 VKPKA
+525 VKPKV
-530 GESEKSLVAA
+530 GEAEKSLVVT

-548 SQTVQHGQNSQPQ
+548 SQTVQHGQNSQLQ

-682 QQGQPTFSGQ
+682 QQGQPTFNGQ

-706 GQVEGEPTTA
+706 GLVEGEATTA

>member
-9 TPSAPANGLDKA
+9 TPSAAANGLDKA

-34 GTSSDSKGDFA
+34 GTGSDSKGDFA
-45 ILIAKAQNCEQGAAE
+45 TLIAKARNSEQGAAE
-60 ASQGDNNVRS
+60 ATQGGNHVRS
-70 AKSLATESASPNEEA
+70 AKSLATESASPKEETG
-85 SKEQDPDADSK
+85 KEQASDADNK
-96 VEEVPAT
+96 VEEVPAN

-123 LAVVAQQSAT
+123 LAVAAQQSAT
-133 AVDGNPLPQEGEQ
+133 VVDGNPLPQEGELE
-146 QGIALD
+146 GIALD
-152 ESEPAPAA
+152 ESEQTPAA
-160 ARIARQLAG
+160 ARIASQLAG

-175 PLATTAQLT
+175 PLATTANST
-184 PETTVSPSAAR
+184 SETTVSSSAAR
-195 VVVQGDASSAV
+195 VVVQGDASAA
-206 LSPSV
+206 V
-211 LSSEGEKAATTAD
+211 LSSEGEDAATTAD
-224 EQSGE
+224 GQTGE

-235 ETPAGGK
+235 ETLGADGK

-267 TTKPAESL
+267 TAKSAESL
-275 ATKEAGDSKSDSA
+275 AAKEAGDSKSDPA
-288 ASSAVTG
+288 ASNALTN
-295 KGQTAQAATQGA
+295 KGQATQAATQGA
-307 ALKAFSEGLKQPEV
+307 ALKAFSEGLKQPEA
-321 GAAAT
+321 GAATT
-326 SATAEGHDGS
+326 SATVDGS
-336 SNSTGKSVS
+336 GV
-345 NSGAKVNQNDVSF
+345 
-358 TAKQEGRLTAKEGS
+358 
-372 DSKSDSVTSSAVTS
+372 
-386 KGQTAQA
+386 
-393 ATQGAALKA
+393 
-402 FSEGLKQPDAGTV
+402 
-415 TTATTAENTGM
+415 
-426 AGKGAEKSAAEG
+426 AGKGAEKGAAEG
-438 SQQPATA
+438 SQQQATA
-445 ANQGSAPVTTAQSAA
+445 ANQSSAPVRTAQSVAESAA
-460 AQSGVTSNTTTQTDS
+460 AQSSVTTNAMAQTDS

-484 EQVLAQAESQGPQ
+484 QQVLAQAESQGPQ
-497 APLSSIAA
+497 APLSTISA
-505 GIKQMDVTGTDEV
+505 GIKQMEVTGTDEV
-518 RKAVQLE
+518 RKAVSLE

-530 GESEKSLVAA
+530 GEAEKSLVAT
-540 TSSSESSQ
+540 TSSGESSP
-548 SQTVQHGQNSQPQ
+548 SQTVQHGQNSQTQ
-561 PQVADSRAPAAEG
+561 PQVADSRAPAAET

-625 IQIQIGAD
+625 IQIQMGAD

-682 QQGQPTFSGQ
+682 QQGQPTFNGQ
-692 GQQGQSGGQSHAGN
+692 GQQGQSSGQPRSGN
-706 GQVEGEPTTA
+706 GLVEGELTTS
-716 NLSLLV
+716 NPSLLV

>member
-9 TPSAPANGLDKA
+9 TPSAAANGLDKA

-34 GTSSDSKGDFA
+34 GTGSDSKGDFA
-45 ILIAKAQNCEQGAAE
+45 TLIAKARNSEQGAAE
-60 ASQGDNNVRS
+60 ATQGGNHVRS
-70 AKSLATESASPNEEA
+70 AKSLATESASPKEETG
-85 SKEQDPDADSK
+85 KEEDPDADNK

-123 LAVVAQQSAT
+123 LAVAAQQSAT
-133 AVDGNPLPQEGEQ
+133 AVDGNPLPQEGELE
-146 QGIALD
+146 GIALD
-152 ESEPAPAA
+152 DGEQTPAA
-160 ARIARQLAG
+160 ARIASQLAG
-169 QTGAQS
+169 QNGAQS
-175 PLATTAQLT
+175 PLATTANST
-184 PETTVSPSAAR
+184 SETTVSSSAAR
-195 VVVQGDASSAV
+195 VVAQGDVSAA
-206 LSPSV
+206 V
-211 LSSEGEKAATTAD
+211 LSSEGEDAATTTD
-224 EQSGE
+224 RQSGE

-235 ETPAGGK
+235 ETLGADGK
-242 HTKPL
+242 HSKPL

-261 VDESAS
+261 VDASANTAKS
-267 TTKPAESL
+267 AESL
-275 ATKEAGDSKSDSA
+275 AAKEAGDSKSDPA
-288 ASSAVTG
+288 ASNALTN
-295 KGQTAQAATQGA
+295 KGQATQAATQGA
-307 ALKAFSEGLKQPEV
+307 ALKAFSEGLKQSEA
-321 GAAAT
+321 GAATT
-326 SATAEGHDGS
+326 SATADGS
-336 SNSTGKSVS
+336 GV
-345 NSGAKVNQNDVSF
+345 
-358 TAKQEGRLTAKEGS
+358 
-372 DSKSDSVTSSAVTS
+372 
-386 KGQTAQA
+386 
-393 ATQGAALKA
+393 
-402 FSEGLKQPDAGTV
+402 
-415 TTATTAENTGM
+415 

-438 SQQPATA
+438 SLQPATA

-460 AQSGVTSNTTTQTDS
+460 AQSSVTATAMAQTDS
-475 AAAPVMVAP
+475 AGAPVMVAP
-484 EQVLAQAESQGPQ
+484 QQVLAQAESQGPQ
-497 APLSSIAA
+497 APLSTISA
-505 GIKQMDVTGTDEV
+505 GIKQMEVTGTDEV
-518 RKAVQLE
+518 RKAVSLE

-530 GESEKSLVAA
+530 GEAEKSLVAT
-540 TSSSESSQ
+540 TSNSESSP
-548 SQTVQHGQNSQPQ
+548 SQTVHHGQNSQTQ
-561 PQVADSRAPAAEG
+561 PQVADSRAPAAET

-625 IQIQIGAD
+625 IQIQMGAD

-659 DMLAGQGIQLGQTQV
+659 DMLAGQGILLGQTQV

-682 QQGQPTFSGQ
+682 QQGQPTFNGQ
-692 GQQGQSGGQSHAGN
+692 GQQGQSSGQPRSGN
-706 GQVEGEPTTA
+706 GLVEGELTTS
-716 NLSLLV
+716 NPSLLV

>member
-34 GTSSDSKGDFA
+34 GTGSDSKGDFA
-45 ILIAKAQNCEQGAAE
+45 TLIAKARNSEQGAAE
-60 ASQGDNNVRS
+60 ATQGGNHVRS
-70 AKSLATESASPNEEA
+70 AKSLATESASPKEETG
-85 SKEQDPDADSK
+85 KEQDPDADNK

-112 LKLDTSLVTPQ
+112 LKLDTTLVTPQ
-123 LAVVAQQSAT
+123 LAVAAQQSAT
-133 AVDGNPLPQEGEQ
+133 AVDGNPLPQEGELE
-146 QGIALD
+146 GIALD
-152 ESEPAPAA
+152 ESEQTPAA
-160 ARIARQLAG
+160 ARIANQLAG
-169 QTGAQS
+169 QTAAQS
-175 PLATTAQLT
+175 PLATTANSTLD
-184 PETTVSPSAAR
+184 TTVSSSAAR
-195 VVVQGDASSAV
+195 VVAQGDASAA
-206 LSPSV
+206 V
-211 LSSEGEKAATTAD
+211 LSSEGEDAATTAD
-224 EQSGE
+224 GQAGE

-235 ETPAGGK
+235 ETLGADGK

-267 TTKPAESL
+267 TTKSAESL
-275 ATKEAGDSKSDSA
+275 AAKEAGDSKSDLS
-288 ASSAVTG
+288 ASSALTN
-295 KGQTAQAATQGA
+295 KGQATQATTQGA
-307 ALKAFSEGLKQPEV
+307 ALKAFSEGLKQPEA
-321 GAAAT
+321 GTAT
-326 SATAEGHDGS
+326 ATAEG
-336 SNSTGKSVS
+336 
-345 NSGAKVNQNDVSF
+345 SGA
-358 TAKQEGRLTAKEGS
+358 
-372 DSKSDSVTSSAVTS
+372 
-386 KGQTAQA
+386 
-393 ATQGAALKA
+393 
-402 FSEGLKQPDAGTV
+402 
-415 TTATTAENTGM
+415 
-426 AGKGAEKSAAEG
+426 AGKGAEKGAAEG
-438 SQQPATA
+438 SQQQATA
-445 ANQGSAPVTTAQSAA
+445 ANQSSAPVRTAQSAA
-460 AQSGVTSNTTTQTDS
+460 ESAAAQSSVTTNATAQSDS

-484 EQVLAQAESQGPQ
+484 QQVLAQAESQGPQ
-497 APLSSIAA
+497 APLSTISA
-505 GIKQMDVTGTDEV
+505 GIKQMEVAGTDEV
-518 RKAVQLE
+518 RKAVPLE

-530 GESEKSLVAA
+530 GEAEKSLVAT

-548 SQTVQHGQNSQPQ
+548 SQTVQHGQNSQTQ
-561 PQVADSRAPAAEG
+561 PQVADSRAPAAET

-579 PQNLPHLKLAS
+579 SQNLPHLKLAS

-625 IQIQIGAD
+625 IQIQMGAD

-682 QQGQPTFSGQ
+682 QQGQPTFNGQ
-692 GQQGQSGGQSHAGN
+692 GQQGQSSGQPRSGN
-706 GQVEGEPTTA
+706 GLVEGELTTS
-716 NLSLLV
+716 NPSLLV

>member
-34 GTSSDSKGDFA
+34 GTGSDSKGDFA
-45 ILIAKAQNCEQGAAE
+45 TLIAKARNSEQGAAE
-60 ASQGDNNVRS
+60 ATQGGNHVRS
-70 AKSLATESASPNEEA
+70 AKSLATESASPKEETG
-85 SKEQDPDADSK
+85 KEEDPDADNK

-123 LAVVAQQSAT
+123 LAVAAQQSAT

-146 QGIALD
+146 EGIALD
-152 ESEPAPAA
+152 EGEQTPAA
-160 ARIARQLAG
+160 ARIASQLAG

-175 PLATTAQLT
+175 PLATTANST
-184 PETTVSPSAAR
+184 SETTVSSSVAR
-195 VVVQGDASSAV
+195 VVAKGDASSAV
-206 LSPSV
+206 LS
-211 LSSEGEKAATTAD
+211 SEGEDAATTAD
-224 EQSGE
+224 GQAGE

-235 ETPAGGK
+235 ETLGADGK

-261 VDESAS
+261 VDESANTAKS
-267 TTKPAESL
+267 AESL
-275 ATKEAGDSKSDSA
+275 AAKEAGDSKSDL
-288 ASSAVTG
+288 AVSNALTN
-295 KGQTAQAATQGA
+295 KGQATQAATQGA
-307 ALKAFSEGLKQPEV
+307 ALKAFNEGLKQPEA
-321 GAAAT
+321 GTAT
-326 SATAEGHDGS
+326 ATAEG
-336 SNSTGKSVS
+336 
-345 NSGAKVNQNDVSF
+345 SGA
-358 TAKQEGRLTAKEGS
+358 T
-372 DSKSDSVTSSAVTS
+372 
-386 KGQTAQA
+386 
-393 ATQGAALKA
+393 
-402 FSEGLKQPDAGTV
+402 
-415 TTATTAENTGM
+415 
-426 AGKGAEKSAAEG
+426 GKGAEKGAAEG

-445 ANQGSAPVTTAQSAA
+445 ANQGSAQVATAQSAA
-460 AQSGVTSNTTTQTDS
+460 AQSSVTTNATTQTDS

-484 EQVLAQAESQGPQ
+484 QQVLAQAESQGPQ
-497 APLSSIAA
+497 APLSTISA
-505 GIKQMDVTGTDEV
+505 GIKQMEVTGTDEV
-518 RKAVQLE
+518 RKAIQQEL
-525 VKPKA
+525 KPKV
-530 GESEKSLVAA
+530 GEAEKSLVAT
-540 TSSSESSQ
+540 TSNSESSQ

-561 PQVADSRAPAAEG
+561 PQVAESRAPATEA

-579 PQNLPHLKLAS
+579 PQNLPHLKLAG

-659 DMLAGQGIQLGQTQV
+659 EMLAGQGIQLGQTQV

-682 QQGQPTFSGQ
+682 QQQQGQPTFGGQ
-692 GQQGQSGGQSHAGN
+692 GQQGQGGGQSHAGN
-706 GQVEGEPTTA
+706 GLVEGELTTA

-722 ESTNGS
+722 ESTSGS

>member
-34 GTSSDSKGDFA
+34 GAGSDSKGDFA
-45 ILIAKAQNCEQGAAE
+45 TLIAKAQNSEQGAAE

-96 VEEVPAT
+96 IEEVPAT

-146 QGIALD
+146 EGIALD

-175 PLATTAQLT
+175 PLATTANST
-184 PETTVSPSAAR
+184 PETTVSSSAAR
-195 VVVQGDASSAV
+195 VVAQGDASAA
-206 LSPSV
+206 V
-211 LSSEGEKAATTAD
+211 LSSEGEDAATTAD
-224 EQSGE
+224 GQSGE

-235 ETPAGGK
+235 ETPADGK

-275 ATKEAGDSKSDSA
+275 VAKEGGDRKSDSA
-288 ASSAVTG
+288 A
-295 KGQTAQAATQGA
+295 
-307 ALKAFSEGLKQPEV
+307 
-321 GAAAT
+321 
-326 SATAEGHDGS
+326 
-336 SNSTGKSVS
+336 
-345 NSGAKVNQNDVSF
+345 
-358 TAKQEGRLTAKEGS
+358 
-372 DSKSDSVTSSAVTS
+372 SSAVTS

-415 TTATTAENTGM
+415 TTSTTAEGSGA

-438 SQQPATA
+438 SQQPATTTV
-445 ANQGSAPVTTAQSAA
+445 ANQGSAQVTTAQSAA
-460 AQSGVTSNTTTQTDS
+460 AQSSVTSNTTTQTDN

-484 EQVLAQAESQGPQ
+484 QQMLAQAESQGPQ
-497 APLSSIAA
+497 APLSTISA
-505 GIKQMDVTGTDEV
+505 GIKQMEVTGTDEV

-530 GESEKSLVAA
+530 GEAEKSLVAT
-540 TSSSESSQ
+540 TSSSQ

-682 QQGQPTFSGQ
+682 QQGQPTFNGQ

-706 GQVEGEPTTA
+706 GLVEGEPTTA

>member
-34 GTSSDSKGDFA
+34 GTGSDSKGDFA
-45 ILIAKAQNCEQGAAE
+45 TLIAKARNSEQGTPE
-60 ASQGDNNVRS
+60 ATQGGNHVRS
-70 AKSLATESASPNEEA
+70 AKSLATESASPKEEIG
-85 SKEQDPDADSK
+85 KEEDPDADNK

-123 LAVVAQQSAT
+123 LAVAAQQTAT
-133 AVDGNPLPQEGEQ
+133 AVDGNPLPQEGELE
-146 QGIALD
+146 GIALD
-152 ESEPAPAA
+152 ESEQTTAA
-160 ARIARQLAG
+160 ARIAQQLAG

-175 PLATTAQLT
+175 PLATTANSTLD
-184 PETTVSPSAAR
+184 TTVSPSAAR
-195 VVVQGDASSAV
+195 VVAKGDASAAA
-206 LSPSV
+206 
-211 LSSEGEKAATTAD
+211 LSSEGEDAATTAD
-224 EQSGE
+224 GQAGE

-235 ETPAGGK
+235 ETLGADGK

-267 TTKPAESL
+267 TAKSAESL
-275 ATKEAGDSKSDSA
+275 AAKEAGDSKSDLA
-288 ASSAVTG
+288 ASNALTN
-295 KGQTAQAATQGA
+295 KGQATQAVTQGA
-307 ALKAFSEGLKQPEV
+307 ALKAFSEGLKQPEA
-321 GAAAT
+321 GAATT
-326 SATAEGHDGS
+326 SATADGS
-336 SNSTGKSVS
+336 GV
-345 NSGAKVNQNDVSF
+345 
-358 TAKQEGRLTAKEGS
+358 
-372 DSKSDSVTSSAVTS
+372 
-386 KGQTAQA
+386 
-393 ATQGAALKA
+393 
-402 FSEGLKQPDAGTV
+402 
-415 TTATTAENTGM
+415 
-426 AGKGAEKSAAEG
+426 AGKGAEKGAAEG
-438 SQQPATA
+438 SQQQATA
-445 ANQGSAPVTTAQSAA
+445 ANQGSAPVRTAQSAA
-460 AQSGVTSNTTTQTDS
+460 ESAAAQSSVTTNATAQSDS

-484 EQVLAQAESQGPQ
+484 QQVLAQAESQGPQ
-497 APLSSIAA
+497 APLSTIST
-505 GIKQMDVTGTDEV
+505 GIKQMEVTGTDEV
-518 RKAVQLE
+518 RKAVALE

-530 GESEKSLVAA
+530 GEAEKSLVAT
-540 TSSSESSQ
+540 TSSGESSP
-548 SQTVQHGQNSQPQ
+548 SQTVQHGQNSQTQ
-561 PQVADSRAPAAEG
+561 PQVADSRAPAAET

-625 IQIQIGAD
+625 IQIQMGAD

-682 QQGQPTFSGQ
+682 QQGQPTFNGQ
-692 GQQGQSGGQSHAGN
+692 GQQGQSSGQPRSGN
-706 GQVEGEPTTA
+706 GLVEGELTTS
-716 NLSLLV
+716 NPSLLV

>member
-34 GTSSDSKGDFA
+34 GTGSDSKGDFA
-45 ILIAKAQNCEQGAAE
+45 TLIAKARNSEQGAAE
-60 ASQGDNNVRS
+60 ATQGGNHVRS
-70 AKSLATESASPNEEA
+70 AKSLATESASPKEET
-85 SKEQDPDADSK
+85 SKEQDPDADNK

-123 LAVVAQQSAT
+123 LAVAAQQSAT
-133 AVDGNPLPQEGEQ
+133 VVDGNPLPQEGELE
-146 QGIALD
+146 GIALD
-152 ESEPAPAA
+152 ESEQTPAA
-160 ARIARQLAG
+160 ARIASQLAS

-175 PLATTAQLT
+175 PLATTANST
-184 PETTVSPSAAR
+184 SETTVSSSAAR
-195 VVVQGDASSAV
+195 VVAQGDASAA
-206 LSPSV
+206 V
-211 LSSEGEKAATTAD
+211 LSSEGEDAATTAD
-224 EQSGE
+224 GQAGE

-235 ETPAGGK
+235 ETLGADGK

-267 TTKPAESL
+267 TAKSAESL
-275 ATKEAGDSKSDSA
+275 VAKEAGDSKSDLA
-288 ASSAVTG
+288 ASNALTN
-295 KGQTAQAATQGA
+295 KGQATQAVTQGA
-307 ALKAFSEGLKQPEV
+307 ALKAFSEGLKQPEA
-321 GAAAT
+321 GAATT
-326 SATAEGHDGS
+326 SATADGS
-336 SNSTGKSVS
+336 GV
-345 NSGAKVNQNDVSF
+345 
-358 TAKQEGRLTAKEGS
+358 
-372 DSKSDSVTSSAVTS
+372 
-386 KGQTAQA
+386 
-393 ATQGAALKA
+393 
-402 FSEGLKQPDAGTV
+402 
-415 TTATTAENTGM
+415 
-426 AGKGAEKSAAEG
+426 AGKGTEKGAAEG

-460 AQSGVTSNTTTQTDS
+460 ESAAAQSSVTANVTAQTDS

-484 EQVLAQAESQGPQ
+484 QQVLAQAESQGPQ
-497 APLSSIAA
+497 APLSTISA
-505 GIKQMDVTGTDEV
+505 GIKQMEVTGTDEV
-518 RKAVQLE
+518 RKAVSLE

-530 GESEKSLVAA
+530 GEAEKSLVAT

-548 SQTVQHGQNSQPQ
+548 NQTVQHGQNSQTQ
-561 PQVADSRAPAAEG
+561 PQVADSRAPAAET

-625 IQIQIGAD
+625 IQIQMGAD

-682 QQGQPTFSGQ
+682 QQGQPTFNGQ
-692 GQQGQSGGQSHAGN
+692 GQQGQSSGQPRSGN
-706 GQVEGEPTTA
+706 GLVEGELTTS
-716 NLSLLV
+716 NPSLLV

>member
-34 GTSSDSKGDFA
+34 GTGSDSKGDFA
-45 ILIAKAQNCEQGAAE
+45 TLIAKARNSEQGAAE
-60 ASQGDNNVRS
+60 ATQGGNHVRS
-70 AKSLATESASPNEEA
+70 AKSLATESASPKEETG
-85 SKEQDPDADSK
+85 KEQDPDADNK

-123 LAVVAQQSAT
+123 LAVAAQQSAT
-133 AVDGNPLPQEGEQ
+133 AVDGNPLPQEGELE
-146 QGIALD
+146 GIALD
-152 ESEPAPAA
+152 ESEQTPAA
-160 ARIARQLAG
+160 ARIASQLAG

-175 PLATTAQLT
+175 PLATTANSTLD
-184 PETTVSPSAAR
+184 TTVSSSAAR
-195 VVVQGDASSAV
+195 VVAQGDASAA
-206 LSPSV
+206 V
-211 LSSEGEKAATTAD
+211 LSSEGEDAATTAD
-224 EQSGE
+224 GQAGEQ
-229 KASAKG
+229 ASAKG
-235 ETPAGGK
+235 ETLGADGK

-267 TTKPAESL
+267 TAKSAESL
-275 ATKEAGDSKSDSA
+275 AAKEAGDSKSDLA
-288 ASSAVTG
+288 ASNALTN
-295 KGQTAQAATQGA
+295 KGQATQAATQGA
-307 ALKAFSEGLKQPEV
+307 ALKAFNEGLKQPEA
-321 GAAAT
+321 GTAT
-326 SATAEGHDGS
+326 ATAEG
-336 SNSTGKSVS
+336 
-345 NSGAKVNQNDVSF
+345 SGA
-358 TAKQEGRLTAKEGS
+358 T
-372 DSKSDSVTSSAVTS
+372 
-386 KGQTAQA
+386 
-393 ATQGAALKA
+393 
-402 FSEGLKQPDAGTV
+402 
-415 TTATTAENTGM
+415 
-426 AGKGAEKSAAEG
+426 GKGAEKGAAEG

-445 ANQGSAPVTTAQSAA
+445 ANQGSAPVRTAQSAA
-460 AQSGVTSNTTTQTDS
+460 ESAAAQSSVATNATAQSDS

-484 EQVLAQAESQGPQ
+484 QQVLAQAESQGPQ
-497 APLSSIAA
+497 APLSSISA
-505 GIKQMDVTGTDEV
+505 GIKQMEVTGTDEL
-518 RKAVQLE
+518 RKAVSLE

-530 GESEKSLVAA
+530 GEAEKSLVAT
-540 TSSSESSQ
+540 TSSGESSQ
-548 SQTVQHGQNSQPQ
+548 NQTVQHGQNSQTQ
-561 PQVADSRAPAAEG
+561 PQVADSRAPAAET

-625 IQIQIGAD
+625 IQIQMGAD

-682 QQGQPTFSGQ
+682 QQGQPTFNGQ
-692 GQQGQSGGQSHAGN
+692 GQQGQSSGQPRSGN
-706 GQVEGEPTTA
+706 GLVEGELTTS
-716 NLSLLV
+716 NPSLLV

>member
-34 GTSSDSKGDFA
+34 GTGSDSKGDFA
-45 ILIAKAQNCEQGAAE
+45 TLIAKARNSEQGAAE
-60 ASQGDNNVRS
+60 ATQGGNHVRS
-70 AKSLATESASPNEEA
+70 AKSLATESASPKEETG
-85 SKEQDPDADSK
+85 KEQDPDADNK

-123 LAVVAQQSAT
+123 LAVAAQQSAT
-133 AVDGNPLPQEGEQ
+133 AVDGNPLPQEGELE
-146 QGIALD
+146 GIALD
-152 ESEPAPAA
+152 DGEQTPAA
-160 ARIARQLAG
+160 ARIASQLAG
-169 QTGAQS
+169 QNGAQS
-175 PLATTAQLT
+175 PLATTANST
-184 PETTVSPSAAR
+184 SETTVSSSAAR
-195 VVVQGDASSAV
+195 VVTQGDASAA
-206 LSPSV
+206 V
-211 LSSEGEKAATTAD
+211 LSSEGEDAATTTD
-224 EQSGE
+224 RQSGE

-235 ETPAGGK
+235 ETLGADGK
-242 HTKPL
+242 HSKPL

-261 VDESAS
+261 VDESANTAKS
-267 TTKPAESL
+267 AESL
-275 ATKEAGDSKSDSA
+275 AAKEAGDSKSDPA
-288 ASSAVTG
+288 ASNALTN
-295 KGQTAQAATQGA
+295 KGQATQAATQGA
-307 ALKAFSEGLKQPEV
+307 ALKAFSEGLKQPEA
-321 GAAAT
+321 GAATT
-326 SATAEGHDGS
+326 SATADGS
-336 SNSTGKSVS
+336 GV
-345 NSGAKVNQNDVSF
+345 
-358 TAKQEGRLTAKEGS
+358 
-372 DSKSDSVTSSAVTS
+372 
-386 KGQTAQA
+386 
-393 ATQGAALKA
+393 
-402 FSEGLKQPDAGTV
+402 
-415 TTATTAENTGM
+415 
-426 AGKGAEKSAAEG
+426 AGKGAEKGAAEG

-445 ANQGSAPVTTAQSAA
+445 ANQGSAPVRTAQSAA
-460 AQSGVTSNTTTQTDS
+460 ESAAAQSSVTTNATAQTDS

-484 EQVLAQAESQGPQ
+484 QQVLAQAESQGPQ
-497 APLSSIAA
+497 APLSTISA
-505 GIKQMDVTGTDEV
+505 GIKQMEVTGTDEV
-518 RKAVQLE
+518 RKAVSFE

-530 GESEKSLVAA
+530 GEAEKSLVAT
-540 TSSSESSQ
+540 TSSGESSP
-548 SQTVQHGQNSQPQ
+548 SQTVQHGQNSQTQ
-561 PQVADSRAPAAEG
+561 PQVADSRAPAAET

-625 IQIQIGAD
+625 IQIQMGAD

-674 QQQSQQQQ
+674 QQQPQQQQ
-682 QQGQPTFSGQ
+682 QQGQPTFNGQ
-692 GQQGQSGGQSHAGN
+692 GQQGQSSGQPRSGN
-706 GQVEGEPTTA
+706 GLVEGELTTS
-716 NLSLLV
+716 NPSLLV

>member
-9 TPSAPANGLDKA
+9 TPSAAANGLDKA

-34 GTSSDSKGDFA
+34 GTGSDSKGDFA
-45 ILIAKAQNCEQGAAE
+45 TLIAKARNSEQGAAE
-60 ASQGDNNVRS
+60 ATQGGNHVRS
-70 AKSLATESASPNEEA
+70 AKSLATESASPKEETG
-85 SKEQDPDADSK
+85 KEQDPDADNK

-123 LAVVAQQSAT
+123 LAVAAQQSAT
-133 AVDGNPLPQEGEQ
+133 AVDGNPLPQEGELE
-146 QGIALD
+146 GIALD
-152 ESEPAPAA
+152 DGEQTPAA
-160 ARIARQLAG
+160 ARIASQLAG
-169 QTGAQS
+169 QNGAQS
-175 PLATTAQLT
+175 PLATTANSTLD
-184 PETTVSPSAAR
+184 TTVSSSAAR
-195 VVVQGDASSAV
+195 VVAQGDASAA
-206 LSPSV
+206 V
-211 LSSEGEKAATTAD
+211 LSSEGEDAATTTD
-224 EQSGE
+224 RQSGE

-235 ETPAGGK
+235 ETLGADGK
-242 HTKPL
+242 HSKPL

-261 VDESAS
+261 VDESANTAKS
-267 TTKPAESL
+267 AESL
-275 ATKEAGDSKSDSA
+275 AAKEAGDSKSDPA
-288 ASSAVTG
+288 ASNALTN
-295 KGQTAQAATQGA
+295 KGQATQAATQGA
-307 ALKAFSEGLKQPEV
+307 ALKAFSEGLKQTEA
-321 GAAAT
+321 GAATT
-326 SATAEGHDGS
+326 SATADGS
-336 SNSTGKSVS
+336 GV
-345 NSGAKVNQNDVSF
+345 
-358 TAKQEGRLTAKEGS
+358 
-372 DSKSDSVTSSAVTS
+372 
-386 KGQTAQA
+386 
-393 ATQGAALKA
+393 
-402 FSEGLKQPDAGTV
+402 
-415 TTATTAENTGM
+415 
-426 AGKGAEKSAAEG
+426 AGKGAEKGAAEG

-460 AQSGVTSNTTTQTDS
+460 ESAAAQSSVTATATAQTDS

-484 EQVLAQAESQGPQ
+484 QQVLAQAESQGPQ
-497 APLSSIAA
+497 APLSTISA
-505 GIKQMDVTGTDEV
+505 GIKQMEVTGTDEV
-518 RKAVQLE
+518 RKAVSLE

-530 GESEKSLVAA
+530 GEAEKSLVAT
-540 TSSSESSQ
+540 TSSGESSP
-548 SQTVQHGQNSQPQ
+548 SQTVQHGQNSQTQ
-561 PQVADSRAPAAEG
+561 PQVADSRAPAAEA

-579 PQNLPHLKLAS
+579 SQNLPHLKLAS

-625 IQIQIGAD
+625 IQIQMGAD

-682 QQGQPTFSGQ
+682 QQGQPTFNGQ
-692 GQQGQSGGQSHAGN
+692 GQQGQSSGQPRFGN
-706 GQVEGEPTTA
+706 GLVEGELTTS
-716 NLSLLV
+716 NPSLLV

>member
-34 GTSSDSKGDFA
+34 GTGSDSKGDFA
-45 ILIAKAQNCEQGAAE
+45 TLIAKARNSEQGAAE
-60 ASQGDNNVRS
+60 ATQGGNHVRS
-70 AKSLATESASPNEEA
+70 AKSLATESASPKEETG
-85 SKEQDPDADSK
+85 KEEDPDADNK

-123 LAVVAQQSAT
+123 LAVAAQQSAT
-133 AVDGNPLPQEGEQ
+133 AVDGNPLPQEGALE
-146 QGIALD
+146 GIALD
-152 ESEPAPAA
+152 EGEQPPAA
-160 ARIARQLAG
+160 ARIAQQLAG
-169 QTGAQS
+169 QTGTQS
-175 PLATTAQLT
+175 PLATTANLT
-184 PETTVSPSAAR
+184 SETTVSSSAAR
-195 VVVQGDASSAV
+195 VVAQGDASAA
-206 LSPSV
+206 V
-211 LSSEGEKAATTAD
+211 LSSEGEDAATTAD
-224 EQSGE
+224 GQSGE

-235 ETPAGGK
+235 ETLGADGK

-267 TTKPAESL
+267 TAKSAESL
-275 ATKEAGDSKSDSA
+275 AAKEAGDSKSDPA
-288 ASSAVTG
+288 ASNALTN
-295 KGQTAQAATQGA
+295 KGQATQAATQGA
-307 ALKAFSEGLKQPEV
+307 ALKAFNEGLKQPEA
-321 GAAAT
+321 GAATT
-326 SATAEGHDGS
+326 SATADGS
-336 SNSTGKSVS
+336 GV
-345 NSGAKVNQNDVSF
+345 
-358 TAKQEGRLTAKEGS
+358 
-372 DSKSDSVTSSAVTS
+372 
-386 KGQTAQA
+386 
-393 ATQGAALKA
+393 
-402 FSEGLKQPDAGTV
+402 
-415 TTATTAENTGM
+415 
-426 AGKGAEKSAAEG
+426 AGKGAEKGAAEG
-438 SQQPATA
+438 SQQSATA
-445 ANQGSAPVTTAQSAA
+445 ANQGSAQVATAQSAA
-460 AQSGVTSNTTTQTDS
+460 ESAAAQSSVTTNATAQSDS

-484 EQVLAQAESQGPQ
+484 QQVLAQAESQGPQ
-497 APLSSIAA
+497 APLSTISA
-505 GIKQMDVTGTDEV
+505 GIKQMEVTGTDEV
-518 RKAVQLE
+518 RKAVSLE

-530 GESEKSLVAA
+530 GEAEKSLVAT
-540 TSSSESSQ
+540 TSSGESSQ
-548 SQTVQHGQNSQPQ
+548 SQTVQHGQNSQTQ
-561 PQVADSRAPAAEG
+561 PQVADSRAPAAET

-625 IQIQIGAD
+625 IQIQMGAD

-674 QQQSQQQQ
+674 QQQQSQQQQ
-682 QQGQPTFSGQ
+682 QQGQPTFNGQ
-692 GQQGQSGGQSHAGN
+692 GQQGQSSSQPRSGN
-706 GQVEGEPTTA
+706 GLVEGELTTS
-716 NLSLLV
+716 NPSLLV

>member
-34 GTSSDSKGDFA
+34 GTGSDSKGDFA
-45 ILIAKAQNCEQGAAE
+45 TLIAKARNSEQGAAE
-60 ASQGDNNVRS
+60 ATQGGNHVRS
-70 AKSLATESASPNEEA
+70 AKSLATESASPKEETG
-85 SKEQDPDADSK
+85 KEQDPDADNK

-123 LAVVAQQSAT
+123 LAVAAQQSAT
-133 AVDGNPLPQEGEQ
+133 AVDGNPLPQEGELE
-146 QGIALD
+146 GIALD
-152 ESEPAPAA
+152 DGEQTPAA
-160 ARIARQLAG
+160 ARIASQLAG
-169 QTGAQS
+169 QNGAQS
-175 PLATTAQLT
+175 PLATTANSTLD
-184 PETTVSPSAAR
+184 TTVSSSAAR
-195 VVVQGDASSAV
+195 VVAQGDASAA
-206 LSPSV
+206 V
-211 LSSEGEKAATTAD
+211 LSSEGEDAATTTD
-224 EQSGE
+224 RQSGE

-235 ETPAGGK
+235 ETLGADGK
-242 HTKPL
+242 HSKPL

-261 VDESAS
+261 VDESANTAKS
-267 TTKPAESL
+267 AESL
-275 ATKEAGDSKSDSA
+275 AAKEAGDSKSDPA
-288 ASSAVTG
+288 ASNALTN
-295 KGQTAQAATQGA
+295 KGQATQAATQGA
-307 ALKAFSEGLKQPEV
+307 ALKAFSEGLKQSEA
-321 GAAAT
+321 GAATT
-326 SATAEGHDGS
+326 SATADGS
-336 SNSTGKSVS
+336 GV
-345 NSGAKVNQNDVSF
+345 
-358 TAKQEGRLTAKEGS
+358 
-372 DSKSDSVTSSAVTS
+372 
-386 KGQTAQA
+386 
-393 ATQGAALKA
+393 
-402 FSEGLKQPDAGTV
+402 
-415 TTATTAENTGM
+415 

-438 SQQPATA
+438 SLQPATA

-460 AQSGVTSNTTTQTDS
+460 ESAAAQSSVTATATAQTDS

-484 EQVLAQAESQGPQ
+484 QQVLAQAESQGPQ
-497 APLSSIAA
+497 APLSTISA
-505 GIKQMDVTGTDEV
+505 GIKQMEVTGTDEV
-518 RKAVQLE
+518 RKAVSLE

-530 GESEKSLVAA
+530 GEAEKSLVAA
-540 TSSSESSQ
+540 TSSGESSQ
-548 SQTVQHGQNSQPQ
+548 NQTVQHGQNSQTQ
-561 PQVADSRAPAAEG
+561 PQVADSRAPAAET

-625 IQIQIGAD
+625 IQIQMGAD

-682 QQGQPTFSGQ
+682 QQGQPTFNGQ
-692 GQQGQSGGQSHAGN
+692 GQQGQSSGQPRSGN
-706 GQVEGEPTTA
+706 GLVEGELTTS
-716 NLSLLV
+716 NPSLLV

>member
-34 GTSSDSKGDFA
+34 GTGSDSKGDFA
-45 ILIAKAQNCEQGAAE
+45 TLIAKSEQGAAE
-60 ASQGDNNVRS
+60 ATQGGNHVRS
-70 AKSLATESASPNEEA
+70 AKSLASESASPKEEIG
-85 SKEQDPDADSK
+85 KEEDPDADNK

-123 LAVVAQQSAT
+123 LAVAAQQTAT

-146 QGIALD
+146 EGIALD
-152 ESEPAPAA
+152 EGEQTPAA
-160 ARIARQLAG
+160 ARIASQLAG

-175 PLATTAQLT
+175 PLATTANLT
-184 PETTVSPSAAR
+184 LDPTVSSSAVR
-195 VVVQGDASSAV
+195 VVAKGDASAA
-206 LSPSV
+206 V
-211 LSSEGEKAATTAD
+211 LSSEGEDAATTAD
-224 EQSGE
+224 GQAGN

-235 ETPAGGK
+235 ETLGADGK

-247 TGAERMAQLAKVLP
+247 TGAERMAQLATVLP

-267 TTKPAESL
+267 TAKSAESL
-275 ATKEAGDSKSDSA
+275 AAKEAGDSKSDLA
-288 ASSAVTG
+288 ASNAVTN
-295 KGQTAQAATQGA
+295 KGQATQAATQGAALKAFSEGLSATVEGDDGHKSAGNSRAKGNQIDELLTVKQEERLTEKKRDDSKSEPTASNAVTNKGQATQAATQGA
-307 ALKAFSEGLKQPEV
+307 ALKAFSEGLKPPEA
-321 GAAAT
+321 GTAT
-326 SATAEGHDGS
+326 ATATATAEG
-336 SNSTGKSVS
+336 
-345 NSGAKVNQNDVSF
+345 SGA
-358 TAKQEGRLTAKEGS
+358 
-372 DSKSDSVTSSAVTS
+372 TS
-386 KGQTAQA
+386 
-393 ATQGAALKA
+393 
-402 FSEGLKQPDAGTV
+402 
-415 TTATTAENTGM
+415 
-426 AGKGAEKSAAEG
+426 KGAEKGAAEG

-460 AQSGVTSNTTTQTDS
+460 AQGSVTANVTAQTDS

-484 EQVLAQAESQGPQ
+484 QQVLAQAESQGPQ
-497 APLSSIAA
+497 ASLSTISA
-505 GIKQMDVTGTDEV
+505 GIKQMEVTGSDEM
-518 RKAVQLE
+518 RKAISLE

-530 GESEKSLVAA
+530 GEAEKNLVAT
-540 TSSSESSQ
+540 TSSGESSQ
-548 SQTVQHGQNSQPQ
+548 SQTVPHGQNSQTQ
-561 PQVADSRAPAAEG
+561 LQVADSRAPAAET

-625 IQIQIGAD
+625 IQIQMGAD

-682 QQGQPTFSGQ
+682 QQGQPTFNGQ
-692 GQQGQSGGQSHAGN
+692 GQQGQSSGQPRSGN
-706 GQVEGEPTTA
+706 GLVEGELTTS
-716 NLSLLV
+716 NPSLLV